1 MELFKLF
8 GTIAINN
15 DEANQA
21 IDDTVGKAKTS
32 GSDLDRILKKVSSA
46 VAKAFSIKA
55 ITDFGIQSVNTL
67 QGFEDSMLKVQAL
80 SGATADQYQQLSDAA
95 LHYGST
101 TAWTSQNVADA
112 MGYMALAGFDT
123 NEILSATPGVLSLA
137 SASGEDLATVS
148 DILTDAMT
156 GFGDSASDATRY
168 ADVLATTQAK
178 SNTTVGMLGEAFTYV
193 SSLAGTYSYS
203 LEDVSTALGVMANA
217 GVKGSMAGTSLSSVI
232 TRLGTNT
239 SGARDA
245 IEELGVQFYNTD
257 GTARPL
263 GDVLVD
269 LCDATA
275 NMTTEQKASL
285 ASTVAG
291 AEAQKGLLAILNQ
304 GSSAYTDLNQKLKES
319 SGNAD
324 EMANTLES
332 GLGGAMRSLS
342 SAWEG
347 FKIKLA
353 QKFEVPLSDLIHKLA
368 DFITGSAIP
377 ALDNFVSAITP
388 VVEALINFGKWMQE
402 GSAGAELLKGVIVAV
417 TAAFTAWQTIA
428 AAQALWTKLTSG
440 IQNAKTAFTAL
451 NAAMAANPIGVV
463 IAVITALV
471 AAFVYLWNT
480 SEGFRNFWIGA
491 WEAIKSAFNT
501 AVEAVSTGIQNFITW
516 FQDFIASIEQFIA
529 DLKQGIQ
536 DKLDEIHQAWD
547 DAWNTIQTTVEGI
560 FSAISET
567 VSNFVDGVQ
576 AFFQGLYEGV
586 QAAWD
591 TICNVVQVA
600 ILFVQELLNAAVEI
614 LMIPWNFIWENFG
627 EALTSA
633 WEGFK
638 QGISDALDAIS
649 STIQDVWNAIVEFLT
664 PLLEAIADVFTRTW
678 ENIREM
684 VTTVVNTV
692 SDVIQT
698 VWNAIVEFL
707 TPILQGI
714 YDTFVTTWNAV
725 QNTVQTVVTAIQT
738 FLQTAWN
745 TITSLIQ
752 TAMNTIHNVIQTV
765 WNTIKTVIQTVMT
778 AIQNVLTSIW
788 NTIKS
793 IVQSVLNTIQSI
805 VSSVWN
811 TVKSVTTSVWNGIS
825 STISS
830 VINTVKNVISSGLNA
845 AHSTVSNV
853 FNSIRNTI
861 SNIMNGAA
869 NVVSGAINKIKGFF
883 NFSWSL
889 PHLKMPHPYISGS
902 FSLNPPS
909 VPSFGIDWYAKGG
922 ILTEP
927 TLFSL
932 NPKTGRASVGGE
944 AGDEAVAPIE
954 TLLTYIRTAVGEQ
967 NGDLAARIDRLI
979 ELLQQ
984 YFTAMLENAQRGIV
998 LDSGTLVGELAPAMD
1013 EALGEIYYR
1022 KGRE

>member
-8 GTIAINN
+8 GTIAIHN

-21 IDDTVGKAKTS
+21 IDDTVGKAKDSESSLSSTF
-32 GSDLDRILKKVSSA
+32 KKVGTA
-46 VAKAFSIKA
+46 VAAAFSAQKI
-55 ITDFGIQSVNTL
+55 IDFGVQSVNTL
-67 QGFEDSMLKVQAL
+67 QGFEDSMLKVQSL

-245 IEELGVQFYNTD
+245 IEALGVQFYNTD

-263 GDVLVD
+263 GDVIVD

-324 EMANTLES
+324 EMAGTLES
-332 GLGGAMRSLS
+332 GLGGAIRSLS

-353 QKFEVPLSDLIHKLA
+353 QKFEVPLSDLIHKFA
-368 DFITGSAIP
+368 NFITNSAIP

-388 VVEALINFGKWMQE
+388 VVTALGNFGKWMRE
-402 GSAGAELLKGVIVAV
+402 GSAGAELLKFAIITV
-417 TAAFTAWQTIA
+417 TTAFTAWQTAA
-428 AAQALWTKLTSG
+428 AAQSVWTKLTKG
-440 IQNAKTAFTAL
+440 ISAAKTAFTAL
-451 NAAMAANPIGVV
+451 TTTLMANPFALIAVAIVGVV
-463 IAVITALV
+463 AG
-471 AAFVYLWNT
+471 FVYLWNT
-480 SEGFRNFWIGA
+480 SEGFRNFWIGL
-491 WEAIKSAFNT
+491 WETIKTFASN
-501 AVEAVSTGIQNFITW
+501 AVEAVTTGIQNFIT
-516 FQDFIASIEQFIA
+516 SIEEFIGN
-529 DLKQGIQ
+529 LKQGIQ
-536 DKLDEIHQAWD
+536 DKLDEIHQGWD
-547 DAWNTIQTTVEGI
+547 DAWNAIQTTAQTVFDGI
-560 FSAISET
+560 SQT
-567 VSNFVDGVQ
+567 VSNFVAGVQ
-576 AFFQGLYEGV
+576 GFFQSLYEGA

-591 TICNVVQVA
+591 TICNVVQVG

-614 LMIPWNFIWENFG
+614 LMIPWNFIWTNFG
-627 EALTSA
+627 KAITSA

-638 QGISDALDAIS
+638 QIISNALDTIS
-649 STIQDVWNAIVEFLT
+649 STIQNIWNAIV
-664 PLLEAIADVFTRTW
+664 A
-678 ENIREM
+678 
-684 VTTVVNTV
+684 
-692 SDVIQT
+692 
-698 VWNAIVEFL
+698 FL

-714 YDTFVTTWNAV
+714 ADTFTSIWNSILTAVQTATNTISNVLQTAWNAIV
-725 QNTVQTVVTAIQT
+725 GFLTPILQGIRDTFTNSWNAIQNTVKTIVTAIQT
-738 FLQTAWN
+738 FLQTTWN
-745 TITSLIQ
+745 TITSLIR

-765 WNTIKTVIQTVMT
+765 WNTIKSV
-778 AIQNVLTSIW
+778 
-788 NTIKS
+788 
-793 IVQSVLNTIQSI
+793 VQSVLNTIQSI

-811 TVKSVTTSVWNGIS
+811 TVKGVTTSIWNGIS
-825 STISS
+825 SAVSNA
-830 VINTVKNVISSGLNA
+830 INTVKNVISSGLNA
-845 AHSTVSNV
+845 AHNTVSNI

-869 NVVSGAINKIKGFF
+869 NVVSGAINRIKGFF

-889 PHLKMPHPYISGS
+889 PHLAMPHPYISGS

-909 VPSFGIDWYAKGG
+909 VPSFGINWYAKGG

-944 AGDEAVAPIE
+944 AGDEAVAPID

-967 NGDLAARIDRLI
+967 NGDLAGKLDALI

-984 YFTAMLENAQRGIV
+984 YFSTMLDNMQRGIV
-998 LDSGTLVGELAPAMD
+998 LDSGVLVGELAPAMD

>member
-8 GTIAINN
+8 GTIAIHN

-21 IDDTVGKAKTS
+21 IDDTVGKAKDSESSLSSTF
-32 GSDLDRILKKVSSA
+32 KKVGTA
-46 VAKAFSIKA
+46 VAAAFSAQKI
-55 ITDFGIQSVNTL
+55 IDFGVQSVNTL
-67 QGFEDSMLKVQAL
+67 QGFEDSMLKVQSL

-245 IEELGVQFYNTD
+245 IEALGVQFYNTD

-263 GDVLVD
+263 GDVIVD

-324 EMANTLES
+324 EMAGTLES
-332 GLGGAMRSLS
+332 GLGGAIRSLS

-353 QKFEVPLSDLIHKLA
+353 QKFEVPLSDLIHKFA
-368 DFITGSAIP
+368 NFITDSAIP

-388 VVEALINFGKWMQE
+388 VVTALGNFGKWMRE

-417 TAAFTAWQTIA
+417 TTAFTAWQTVA
-428 AAQALWTKLTSG
+428 AAQSMWSKLKKGIEGARIAFTALGKAMSANWMGLVAVAIIG
-440 IQNAKTAFTAL
+440 IVTAIIYLWNNCEWFRDGVTAIWEAIKTAFTTAFE
-451 NAAMAANPIGVV
+451 V
-463 IAVITALV
+463 I
-471 AAFVYLWNT
+471 
-480 SEGFRNFWIGA
+480 
-491 WEAIKSAFNT
+491 
-501 AVEAVSTGIQNFITW
+501 STGIQNFIASVEA
-516 FQDFIASIEQFIA
+516 FIGN
-529 DLKQGIQ
+529 LKQGIQ
-536 DKLDEIHQAWD
+536 DKLDEIHQGWD
-547 DAWNTIQTTVEGI
+547 DAWNAIQTTAQTVFDGI
-560 FSAISET
+560 SQT
-567 VSNFVDGVQ
+567 VSNFVAGVQ
-576 AFFQGLYEGV
+576 GFFQSLYEGA

-591 TICNVVQVA
+591 TICNVVQVG
-600 ILFVQELLNAAVEI
+600 ILFVQELLNAAAEI
-614 LMIPWNFIWENFG
+614 LMIPWNFIWTNFG
-627 EALTSA
+627 EAITSA

-638 QGISDALDAIS
+638 QIISNALDTIS
-649 STIQDVWNAIVEFLT
+649 SAIQNIWNAIV
-664 PLLEAIADVFTRTW
+664 A
-678 ENIREM
+678 
-684 VTTVVNTV
+684 
-692 SDVIQT
+692 
-698 VWNAIVEFL
+698 FL

-714 YDTFVTTWNAV
+714 ADTFTSIWNSILTAVQTATNTISNVLQTVWNAIV
-725 QNTVQTVVTAIQT
+725 GFLTPILQGIRDTFTNSWNAIQNTVKTIVTAIQT
-738 FLQTAWN
+738 FLQTTWN
-745 TITSLIQ
+745 TITSLIR

-765 WNTIKTVIQTVMT
+765 WNTIKSV
-778 AIQNVLTSIW
+778 
-788 NTIKS
+788 
-793 IVQSVLNTIQSI
+793 VQSVLNTIQSI

-825 STISS
+825 SAVSNA
-830 VINTVKNVISSGLNA
+830 INTVKNVISGGLNA
-845 AHSTVSNV
+845 AHNTVSNI

-869 NVVSGAINKIKGFF
+869 NVVSGAINRIKGFF

-889 PHLKMPHPYISGS
+889 PHLAMPHPYISGS

-909 VPSFGIDWYAKGG
+909 VPSFGINWYAKGG

-944 AGDEAVAPIE
+944 AGDEAVAPID

-967 NGDLAARIDRLI
+967 NGDLAGKLDALI

-984 YFTAMLENAQRGIV
+984 YFSSMLDNMQRGIV
-998 LDSGTLVGELAPAMD
+998 LDSGVLVGELAPAMD

>member
-8 GTIAINN
+8 GTIAIHN

-21 IDDTVGKAKTS
+21 IDDTVGKAKDSESSLSSTF
-32 GSDLDRILKKVSSA
+32 KKVGTA
-46 VAKAFSIKA
+46 VAAAFSAQKI
-55 ITDFGIQSVNTL
+55 IDFGVQSVNTL
-67 QGFEDSMLKVQAL
+67 KGFEDSMLKVQSL

-245 IEELGVQFYNTD
+245 IEALGVQFYNTD

-263 GDVLVD
+263 GDVIVD

-324 EMANTLES
+324 EMAGTLES
-332 GLGGAMRSLS
+332 GLGGAIRSLS

-353 QKFEVPLSDLIHKLA
+353 QKFEVPLSDLIHKFA
-368 DFITGSAIP
+368 NFITDSAIP

-388 VVEALINFGKWMQE
+388 VVTALGNFGKWMRE
-402 GSAGAELLKGVIVAV
+402 GSAGAELLKFAIITV
-417 TAAFTAWQTIA
+417 TTAFTAWQTAA
-428 AAQALWTKLTSG
+428 AAQSVWSKLVKG
-440 IQNAKTAFTAL
+440 IGAAKTAFAAL
-451 NAAMAANPIGVV
+451 GTAMAANPFGAAIVIIMGVV
-463 IAVITALV
+463 TAL
-471 AAFVYLWNT
+471 VYLWNT
-480 SEGFRNFWIGA
+480 SDGFRNGIIA
-491 WEAIKSAFNT
+491 IWEAIKTAFTT
-501 AVEAVSTGIQNFITW
+501 AFEVISTGIQNFIASVEE
-516 FQDFIASIEQFIA
+516 FIGN
-529 DLKQGIQ
+529 LKQGIQ
-536 DKLDEIHQAWD
+536 DKLNEIHQGWD
-547 DAWNTIQTTVEGI
+547 DAWNAIQTTAQTVFDGI
-560 FSAISET
+560 SQT
-567 VSNFVDGVQ
+567 VSNFVAGVQ
-576 AFFQGLYEGV
+576 GFFQSLYEGA

-591 TICNVVQVA
+591 TICNVVQVG

-614 LMIPWNFIWENFG
+614 LMIPWNFIWTNFG
-627 EALTSA
+627 EAITSA

-638 QGISDALDAIS
+638 QIISNALDAIS
-649 STIQDVWNAIVEFLT
+649 STIQNIWNAIVAFLA
-664 PLLEAIADVFTRTW
+664 PILQGIADTFTSIWNSILTA
-678 ENIREM
+678 
-684 VTTVVNTV
+684 VQTATNTISNV
-692 SDVIQT
+692 LQT
-698 VWNAIVEFL
+698 VWNAIVGFL

-714 YDTFVTTWNAV
+714 RDTFTNSWNAI
-725 QNTVQTVVTAIQT
+725 QNTVKTIVTAIQT
-738 FLQTAWN
+738 FLQTTWN
-745 TITSLIQ
+745 TITSLIR

-765 WNTIKTVIQTVMT
+765 WNTIKSV
-778 AIQNVLTSIW
+778 
-788 NTIKS
+788 
-793 IVQSVLNTIQSI
+793 VQSVLNTIQSI

-811 TVKSVTTSVWNGIS
+811 TVKGVTTSVWNGIS
-825 STISS
+825 SAVSNA
-830 VINTVKNVISSGLNA
+830 INTVKNVISGGLNA
-845 AHSTVSNV
+845 AHNTVSNI

-869 NVVSGAINKIKGFF
+869 NVVSGAISRIKGFF

-889 PHLKMPHPYISGS
+889 PHLAMPHPYISGS

-909 VPSFGIDWYAKGG
+909 VPSFGINWYAKGG

-944 AGDEAVAPIE
+944 AGDEAVAPID

-967 NGDLAARIDRLI
+967 NSDLAGKLDALI

-984 YFTAMLENAQRGIV
+984 YFSAILDNMQRGIV
-998 LDSGTLVGELAPAMD
+998 LDSGALVGELAPAMD

>member
-8 GTIAINN
+8 GTIAIHN
-15 DEANQA
+15 DKANQA
-21 IDDTVGKAKTS
+21 INDTVRKAKDSESSLSSTF
-32 GSDLDRILKKVSSA
+32 KKVGTA
-46 VAKAFSIKA
+46 VAAAFSAQKI
-55 ITDFGIQSVNTL
+55 IDFGVQSVNTL
-67 QGFEDSMLKVQAL
+67 QGFEDSMLKVQSL

-245 IEELGVQFYNTD
+245 IEALGVQFYNTD

-263 GDVLVD
+263 GDVIVD

-324 EMANTLES
+324 EMAGTLES
-332 GLGGAMRSLS
+332 GLGGAIRSLS

-353 QKFEVPLSDLIHKLA
+353 QKFEVPLSDLIHKFA
-368 DFITGSAIP
+368 NFITDSAIP

-388 VVEALINFGKWMQE
+388 VVTALGNFGKWMQE
-402 GSAGAELLKGVIVAV
+402 GSAGAELLKGIIVAV
-417 TAAFTAWQTIA
+417 TAAFTAWQTVA
-428 AAQALWTKLTSG
+428 AAQSIWTKLVNG
-440 IQNAKTAFTAL
+440 LKGAKTAFAAL
-451 NAAMAANPIGVV
+451 NAAMAANHIGVI
-463 IAVITALV
+463 IAGITALV

-480 SEGFRNFWIGA
+480 SEGFRNFWIGL
-491 WEAIKSAFNT
+491 WETIKTFASN
-501 AVEAVSTGIQNFITW
+501 AVEAVTTGIQNFIASVEE
-516 FQDFIASIEQFIA
+516 FIGN
-529 DLKQGIQ
+529 LKQGIQ
-536 DKLDEIHQAWD
+536 DKFNEIHQGWD
-547 DAWNTIQTTVEGI
+547 DAWNAIQTTVK
-560 FSAISET
+560 
-567 VSNFVDGVQ
+567 
-576 AFFQGLYEGV
+576 
-586 QAAWD
+586 
-591 TICNVVQVA
+591 TI
-600 ILFVQELLNAAVEI
+600 
-614 LMIPWNFIWENFG
+614 
-627 EALTSA
+627 
-633 WEGFK
+633 
-638 QGISDALDAIS
+638 
-649 STIQDVWNAIVEFLT
+649 
-664 PLLEAIADVFTRTW
+664 
-678 ENIREM
+678 
-684 VTTVVNTV
+684 
-692 SDVIQT
+692 
-698 VWNAIVEFL
+698 
-707 TPILQGI
+707 
-714 YDTFVTTWNAV
+714 
-725 QNTVQTVVTAIQT
+725 VTAIQT
-738 FLQTAWN
+738 FLQTTWN
-745 TITSLIQ
+745 TITSLIR

-765 WNTIKTVIQTVMT
+765 WNTIKSV
-778 AIQNVLTSIW
+778 
-788 NTIKS
+788 
-793 IVQSVLNTIQSI
+793 VQSVLNTIQSI

-811 TVKSVTTSVWNGIS
+811 TVKGVTTSVWNGIS
-825 STISS
+825 SAVSNA
-830 VINTVKNVISSGLNA
+830 INTVKNVISSGLNA
-845 AHSTVSNV
+845 AHNTVSNI

-869 NVVSGAINKIKGFF
+869 NVVSGAINRIKGFF

-889 PHLKMPHPYISGS
+889 PHLAMPHPYISGS

-909 VPSFGIDWYAKGG
+909 VPSFGINWYAKGG

-944 AGDEAVAPIE
+944 AGDEAVAPID

-967 NGDLAARIDRLI
+967 NSDLAGKLDALI

-984 YFTAMLENAQRGIV
+984 YFSSMLDNMQRGIV
-998 LDSGTLVGELAPAMD
+998 LDSGALVGELAPAMD

>member
-8 GTIAINN
+8 GTIAIHN

-21 IDDTVGKAKTS
+21 IDDTVGKAKDSESSLSSTF
-32 GSDLDRILKKVSSA
+32 KKVGTA
-46 VAKAFSIKA
+46 VAAAFSAQKI
-55 ITDFGIQSVNTL
+55 IDFGVQSVNTL
-67 QGFEDSMLKVQAL
+67 KGFEDSMLKVQSL

-245 IEELGVQFYNTD
+245 IEALGVQFYNTD

-263 GDVLVD
+263 GDVIVD

-324 EMANTLES
+324 EMAGTLES
-332 GLGGAMRSLS
+332 GLGGAIRSLS

-353 QKFEVPLSDLIHKLA
+353 QKFEVPLSDLIHKFA
-368 DFITGSAIP
+368 NFITDSAIP

-388 VVEALINFGKWMQE
+388 VVTALGNFGKWMQE

-417 TAAFTAWQTIA
+417 TAAFTAWHTVA
-428 AAQALWTKLTSG
+428 AAQSIWTKLVNG
-440 IQNAKTAFTAL
+440 LKGAKAAFMAL
-451 NAAMAANPIGVV
+451 NGAMAANPIGVV

-480 SEGFRNFWIGA
+480 SEGFRNFWIGL
-491 WEAIKSAFNT
+491 WETIKTFASN
-501 AVEAVSTGIQNFITW
+501 AVEAVTTGIQNFIASVEE
-516 FQDFIASIEQFIA
+516 FIGN
-529 DLKQGIQ
+529 LKQGIQ
-536 DKLDEIHQAWD
+536 DKLDEIHQGWD
-547 DAWNTIQTTVEGI
+547 DAWNAIQTTAQTVFDGI
-560 FSAISET
+560 SQT
-567 VSNFVDGVQ
+567 VNNFVAGVQ
-576 AFFQGLYEGV
+576 GFFQSLYEGA

-591 TICNVVQVA
+591 TICNVVQVG

-614 LMIPWNFIWENFG
+614 LMIPWNFIWTNFG
-627 EALTSA
+627 EAITSA

-638 QGISDALDAIS
+638 QIISNALDTIS
-649 STIQDVWNAIVEFLT
+649 STIQNIWNAIV
-664 PLLEAIADVFTRTW
+664 A
-678 ENIREM
+678 
-684 VTTVVNTV
+684 
-692 SDVIQT
+692 
-698 VWNAIVEFL
+698 FL

-714 YDTFVTTWNAV
+714 ADTFTSIWNSILTAVQTATNTISNVLQTVWNAIV
-725 QNTVQTVVTAIQT
+725 GFLTPILQGIRDTFTNSWNAIQNTVKTIVTAIQT
-738 FLQTAWN
+738 FLQTTWN
-745 TITSLIQ
+745 TITSLIR

-765 WNTIKTVIQTVMT
+765 WNTIKSV
-778 AIQNVLTSIW
+778 
-788 NTIKS
+788 
-793 IVQSVLNTIQSI
+793 VQSVLNTIQSI

-811 TVKSVTTSVWNGIS
+811 TVKGVTTSVWNGIS
-825 STISS
+825 SAVSNA
-830 VINTVKNVISSGLNA
+830 INTVKNVISGGLNA
-845 AHSTVSNV
+845 AHSTVSNI

-869 NVVSGAINKIKGFF
+869 NVVSGAINRIKGFF

-889 PHLKMPHPYISGS
+889 PHLAMPHPYISGS

-909 VPSFGIDWYAKGG
+909 VPSFGINWYAKGG

-944 AGDEAVAPIE
+944 AGDEAVAPID

-967 NGDLAARIDRLI
+967 NSDLAGKLDALI

-984 YFTAMLENAQRGIV
+984 YFSTMLDNMQRGIV
-998 LDSGTLVGELAPAMD
+998 LDSGVLVGELAPAMD

>member
-1 MELFKLF
+1 
-8 GTIAINN
+8 
-15 DEANQA
+15 
-21 IDDTVGKAKTS
+21 
-32 GSDLDRILKKVSSA
+32 
-46 VAKAFSIKA
+46 
-55 ITDFGIQSVNTL
+55 
-67 QGFEDSMLKVQAL
+67 
-80 SGATADQYQQLSDAA
+80 
-95 LHYGST
+95 
-101 TAWTSQNVADA
+101 
-112 MGYMALAGFDT
+112 
-123 NEILSATPGVLSLA
+123 
-137 SASGEDLATVS
+137 
-148 DILTDAMT
+148 
-156 GFGDSASDATRY
+156 
-168 ADVLATTQAK
+168 
-178 SNTTVGMLGEAFTYV
+178 
-193 SSLAGTYSYS
+193 
-203 LEDVSTALGVMANA
+203 MANA
-217 GVKGSMAGTSLSSVI
+217 GIKGSMAGTSLSSVI

-245 IEELGVQFYNTD
+245 IEALGVQFYNTD

-263 GDVLVD
+263 GDVIVD

-324 EMANTLES
+324 EMAGTLES
-332 GLGGAMRSLS
+332 GLGGAIRSLS

-388 VVEALINFGKWMQE
+388 VVTALGNFGKWMQE

-417 TAAFTAWQTIA
+417 TAAFTAWHTVA
-428 AAQALWTKLTSG
+428 AAQSVWSKLTKG
-440 IQNAKTAFTAL
+440 ISAAKTAFAAL
-451 NAAMAANPIGVV
+451 GTAMAANPFGAAIVIIMGVV
-463 IAVITALV
+463 TAL
-471 AAFVYLWNT
+471 VYLWNT
-480 SEGFRNFWIGA
+480 SDGFRNGVIA
-491 WEAIKSAFNT
+491 IWEAIKTAFTT
-501 AVEAVSTGIQNFITW
+501 AFEVISTGIQNFITNVE
-516 FQDFIASIEQFIA
+516 DFIAN
-529 DLKQGIQ
+529 LKQGIQ
-536 DKLDEIHQAWD
+536 DKLDEIHQGWD
-547 DAWNTIQTTVEGI
+547 DAWNAIQTTAQTVFDGI
-560 FSAISET
+560 SQT
-567 VSNFVDGVQ
+567 VSNFVAGVQ
-576 AFFQGLYEGV
+576 GFFQSLYEGA

-614 LMIPWNFIWENFG
+614 LMIPWNFIWTNFG
-627 EALTSA
+627 EAITSA

-638 QGISDALDAIS
+638 QIISNALDTIS
-649 STIQDVWNAIVEFLT
+649 GTIQNIWNAIV
-664 PLLEAIADVFTRTW
+664 A
-678 ENIREM
+678 
-684 VTTVVNTV
+684 
-692 SDVIQT
+692 
-698 VWNAIVEFL
+698 FL

-714 YDTFVTTWNAV
+714 ADTFTSIWNSILTAVQTATNTISNVLQTVWNAIV
-725 QNTVQTVVTAIQT
+725 GFLTPILQGIRDTFTNSWNAIQNTVKTVVTAIQT
-738 FLQTAWN
+738 FLQTTWN
-745 TITSLIQ
+745 TITSLIR

-765 WNTIKTVIQTVMT
+765 WNTIKSV
-778 AIQNVLTSIW
+778 
-788 NTIKS
+788 
-793 IVQSVLNTIQSI
+793 VQSVLNTIQSI

-825 STISS
+825 SAVSNA
-830 VINTVKNVISSGLNA
+830 INTVKNVISGGLNA
-845 AHSTVSNV
+845 AHSTVSNI

-869 NVVSGAINKIKGFF
+869 SVVSGAINRIKGFF

-889 PHLKMPHPYISGS
+889 PHLAMPHPYISGS

-909 VPSFGIDWYAKGG
+909 VPSFGINWYAKGG

-944 AGDEAVAPIE
+944 AGDEAVAPID

-967 NGDLAARIDRLI
+967 NSDLAGKLDALI

-984 YFTAMLENAQRGIV
+984 YFSSMLDNMQRGIV
-998 LDSGTLVGELAPAMD
+998 LDSGALVGELAPAMD

>member
-8 GTIAINN
+8 GTIAIHN
-15 DEANQA
+15 DKANQA
-21 IDDTVGKAKTS
+21 IDDTVGKAKDSESSLSSTF
-32 GSDLDRILKKVSSA
+32 KKVGTA
-46 VAKAFSIKA
+46 VAAAFSAQKI
-55 ITDFGIQSVNTL
+55 IDFGVQSVNTL
-67 QGFEDSMLKVQAL
+67 QGFEDSMLKVQSL

-245 IEELGVQFYNTD
+245 IEALGVQFYNTD

-263 GDVLVD
+263 GDVIVD

-324 EMANTLES
+324 EMAGTLES
-332 GLGGAMRSLS
+332 GLGGAIRSLS

-353 QKFEVPLSDLIHKLA
+353 QKFEVPLSDLIHKFA
-368 DFITGSAIP
+368 NFITDSAIP

-388 VVEALINFGKWMQE
+388 VVTALGNFGKWMRE
-402 GSAGAELLKGVIVAV
+402 GSAGAELLKGIIVAV
-417 TAAFTAWQTIA
+417 TAAFTAWKTVA
-428 AAQALWTKLTSG
+428 AAQSIWTKLVNG
-440 IQNAKTAFTAL
+440 LKGAKAAFTAL
-451 NAAMAANPIGVV
+451 NTAMATNHIGVV

-480 SEGFRNFWIGA
+480 SKGFRNFWIGL
-491 WEAIKSAFNT
+491 WETIKTFASN
-501 AVEAVSTGIQNFITW
+501 AVEVVTTGIQNFIASVEG
-516 FQDFIASIEQFIA
+516 FIGN
-529 DLKQGIQ
+529 LKQRIQ
-536 DKLDEIHQAWD
+536 DKLDEIHQGWD
-547 DAWNTIQTTVEGI
+547 DAWNAIQTTAQTVFDGI
-560 FSAISET
+560 SQT
-567 VSNFVDGVQ
+567 VSNFVAGVQ
-576 AFFQGLYEGV
+576 GFFQSLYEGA

-591 TICNVVQVA
+591 TICNVVQVG

-614 LMIPWNFIWENFG
+614 LMIPWNFIWTNFG
-627 EALTSA
+627 EAITSA

-638 QGISDALDAIS
+638 QIISNALDTIS
-649 STIQDVWNAIVEFLT
+649 STIQNIWNAIV
-664 PLLEAIADVFTRTW
+664 A
-678 ENIREM
+678 
-684 VTTVVNTV
+684 
-692 SDVIQT
+692 
-698 VWNAIVEFL
+698 FL

-714 YDTFVTTWNAV
+714 ADTFTSIWNSILTAVQTATNTISNVLQTVWNAIV
-725 QNTVQTVVTAIQT
+725 GFLTPILQGIRDTFTNSWNAIQNTVKTIVTAIQT
-738 FLQTAWN
+738 FLQTTWN
-745 TITSLIQ
+745 TITSLIR
-752 TAMNTIHNVIQTV
+752 TAMNTIHNVIQAV
-765 WNTIKTVIQTVMT
+765 WNTIKSV
-778 AIQNVLTSIW
+778 
-788 NTIKS
+788 
-793 IVQSVLNTIQSI
+793 VQSVLNTIQSI

-811 TVKSVTTSVWNGIS
+811 TVKGVTTSVWNGIS
-825 STISS
+825 SAVSNA
-830 VINTVKNVISSGLNA
+830 INTVKNVISSGLNA
-845 AHSTVSNV
+845 AHSTVSNI

-869 NVVSGAINKIKGFF
+869 NVVSGAINRIKGFF

-889 PHLKMPHPYISGS
+889 PHLAMPHPYISGS

-909 VPSFGIDWYAKGG
+909 VPSFGINWYAKGG

-944 AGDEAVAPIE
+944 AGDEAVAPID

-967 NGDLAARIDRLI
+967 NGDLAGKLDALI

-984 YFTAMLENAQRGIV
+984 YFSAMLDNMQRGIV
-998 LDSGTLVGELAPAMD
+998 LDSGALVGELAPAMD

>member
-8 GTIAINN
+8 GTIAIHN

-32 GSDLDRILKKVSSA
+32 ESSLSSTFKKVGTA
-46 VAKAFSIKA
+46 VAAAFSAQKI
-55 ITDFGIQSVNTL
+55 IDFGVQSVNTL
-67 QGFEDSMLKVQAL
+67 QGFEDSMLKVQSL

-245 IEELGVQFYNTD
+245 IEALGVQFYNTD

-263 GDVLVD
+263 GDVIVD

-324 EMANTLES
+324 EMAGTLES
-332 GLGGAMRSLS
+332 GLGGAIRSLS

-353 QKFEVPLSDLIHKLA
+353 QKFEVPLSDLIHKFA
-368 DFITGSAIP
+368 NFITDSAIP

-388 VVEALINFGKWMQE
+388 VVTALGNFGKWMRE
-402 GSAGAELLKGVIVAV
+402 GSAGAELLKAVIIAV
-417 TAAFTAWQTIA
+417 TTAFVAWQTVA
-428 AAQALWTKLTSG
+428 AAQSVWSKLVKG
-440 IQNAKTAFTAL
+440 IGAAKTAFAAL
-451 NAAMAANPIGVV
+451 GKAMSANWMG
-463 IAVITALV
+463 LV
-471 AAFVYLWNT
+471 AVAIIGIVTAIIYLWNNC
-480 SEGFRNFWIGA
+480 EWFRDGVTAI
-491 WEAIKSAFNT
+491 WEAIKTAFTT
-501 AVEAVSTGIQNFITW
+501 AFEVISTGIQNFIASVE
-516 FQDFIASIEQFIA
+516 DFIAN
-529 DLKQGIQ
+529 LKQGIQ
-536 DKLDEIHQAWD
+536 DKLDEIHQGWD
-547 DAWNTIQTTVEGI
+547 DAWNAIQTTAQTVFDGI
-560 FSAISET
+560 SQT
-567 VSNFVDGVQ
+567 VSNFVAGVQ
-576 AFFQGLYEGV
+576 GFFQSLYEGA

-591 TICNVVQVA
+591 TICNVVQVG

-614 LMIPWNFIWENFG
+614 LMIPWNFIWTNFG
-627 EALTSA
+627 EAITSA

-638 QGISDALDAIS
+638 QIISNALDAIS
-649 STIQDVWNAIVEFLT
+649 STIQNIWNAIV
-664 PLLEAIADVFTRTW
+664 A
-678 ENIREM
+678 
-684 VTTVVNTV
+684 
-692 SDVIQT
+692 
-698 VWNAIVEFL
+698 FL

-714 YDTFVTTWNAV
+714 ADTFTSIWNSILTAVQTATNTISNVLQTVWNAIV
-725 QNTVQTVVTAIQT
+725 GFLTPILQGIRDTFTNSWNAIQNTVKTIVTAIQT
-738 FLQTAWN
+738 FLQTTWN
-745 TITSLIQ
+745 TITSLIR

-765 WNTIKTVIQTVMT
+765 WNTIKSV
-778 AIQNVLTSIW
+778 
-788 NTIKS
+788 
-793 IVQSVLNTIQSI
+793 VQSVLNTIQSI

-811 TVKSVTTSVWNGIS
+811 TVKGVTTSVWNGIS
-825 STISS
+825 SAVSNA
-830 VINTVKNVISSGLNA
+830 INTVKNVISSGLNA
-845 AHSTVSNV
+845 AHNTVSNI

-869 NVVSGAINKIKGFF
+869 NVVSGAISRIKGFF

-889 PHLKMPHPYISGS
+889 PHLAMPHPYISGS

-909 VPSFGIDWYAKGG
+909 VPSFGINWYAKGG

-944 AGDEAVAPIE
+944 AGDEAVAPID

-967 NGDLAARIDRLI
+967 NGDLAGKLDALI

-984 YFTAMLENAQRGIV
+984 YFSAMLDNMQRGIV
-998 LDSGTLVGELAPAMD
+998 LDSGALVGELAPAMD

>member
-55 ITDFGIQSVNTL
+55 IADFGVQSVNTL
-67 QGFEDSMLKVQAL
+67 QGFEDSMLNVKAL

-95 LHYGST
+95 LHYGSV

-245 IEELGVQFYNTD
+245 VEALGVQFYNTD

-263 GDVLVD
+263 SDVIVD

-353 QKFEVPLSDLIHKLA
+353 QKFEVPLSDLIHKFA
-368 DFITGSAIP
+368 NFITSSAIP

-388 VVEALINFGKWMQE
+388 VVTALANFGKWMRE
-402 GSAGAELLKGVIVAV
+402 GSAGAELLKFVIITV
-417 TAAFTAWQTIA
+417 TTAFTAWQTVA
-428 AAQALWTKLTSG
+428 AAQSVWSKLVKG
-440 IQNAKTAFTAL
+440 IGAAKTAFTAL
-451 NAAMAANPIGVV
+451 GTAMLANPFGAAIVIIMGVV
-463 IAVITALV
+463 TAL
-471 AAFVYLWNT
+471 VYLWNT
-480 SEGFRNFWIGA
+480 SDGFRNGVIA
-491 WEAIKSAFNT
+491 IWEAVKTAFTT
-501 AVEAVSTGIQNFITW
+501 AFEVISTGIQNFIANVEE
-516 FQDFIASIEQFIA
+516 FIGN
-529 DLKQGIQ
+529 LKQGIQ
-536 DKLDEIHQAWD
+536 DKLDEIHQGWD
-547 DAWNTIQTTVEGI
+547 DAWNAIQTTAQTVFDGI
-560 FSAISET
+560 SQT

-576 AFFQGLYEGV
+576 GFFQSLYEGA

-614 LMIPWNFIWENFG
+614 LMIPWNFIWTNFG
-627 EALTSA
+627 EAITSA

-638 QGISDALDAIS
+638 QIISNALDTIS
-649 STIQDVWNAIVEFLT
+649 STIQNIWNAIV
-664 PLLEAIADVFTRTW
+664 A
-678 ENIREM
+678 
-684 VTTVVNTV
+684 
-692 SDVIQT
+692 
-698 VWNAIVEFL
+698 FL

-714 YDTFVTTWNAV
+714 ADTFTSIWNSILTAVQTATNTISNVLQTVWNAIV
-725 QNTVQTVVTAIQT
+725 GFLTPILQGIRDTFTNSWNAIQNTIKTVVTAIQT
-738 FLQTAWN
+738 FLQTIWN
-745 TITSLIQ
+745 TITSLIR

-765 WNTIKTVIQTVMT
+765 WNTIKSV
-778 AIQNVLTSIW
+778 
-788 NTIKS
+788 
-793 IVQSVLNTIQSI
+793 VQSVLNTIQSI

-811 TVKSVTTSVWNGIS
+811 TVKGVTTSVWNGIS
-825 STISS
+825 SAVSNA
-830 VINTVKNVISSGLNA
+830 INTVKNVISGGLNA
-845 AHSTVSNV
+845 AHSTVNNI

-869 NVVSGAINKIKGFF
+869 NVVSGAINRIKGFF

-889 PHLKMPHPYISGS
+889 PHLAMPHPYISGS

-944 AGDEAVAPIE
+944 AGDEAVAPID

-967 NGDLAARIDRLI
+967 NGDLAGKLDALI

-984 YFTAMLENAQRGIV
+984 YFSAMLDNMQRGIV
-998 LDSGTLVGELAPAMD
+998 LDSGVLVGELAPAMD

>member
-15 DEANQA
+15 DDANQA
-21 IDDTVGKAKTS
+21 IEDTVGKAKTS

-55 ITDFGIQSVNTL
+55 IADFGVQSVNTL

-377 ALDNFVSAITP
+377 ALDNMVSAITP

-428 AAQALWTKLTSG
+428 AAQSLWSKLTKG
-440 IQNAKTAFTAL
+440 IQGAKTAFTAL
-451 NAAMAANPIGVV
+451 NTAMAANPIGVV

-471 AAFVYLWNT
+471 AAFIYLWNT
-480 SEGFRNFWIGA
+480 SEGFRNFWIGL
-491 WEAIKSAFNT
+491 WEAVKSAFNT
-501 AVEAVSTGIQNFITW
+501 AVEVVSTGIQNFITG
-516 FQDFIASIEQFIA
+516 FQNFIADIEQFIGN
-529 DLKQGIQ
+529 LKQGIQ
-536 DKLDEIHQAWD
+536 NGLDAIHQAWD

-560 FSAISET
+560 FNAISET

-586 QAAWD
+586 QAVWD

-614 LMIPWNFIWENFG
+614 LMIPWNFIWTNFG
-627 EALTSA
+627 EAITSA

-638 QGISDALDAIS
+638 QIISNALDTIS
-649 STIQDVWNAIVEFLT
+649 STIQNIWNAIVAFLT
-664 PLLEAIADVFTRTW
+664 PILQGIADTFTSIW
-678 ENIREM
+678 NNILTA
-684 VTTVVNTV
+684 VQTATDTISNVL
-692 SDVIQT
+692 QT

-714 YDTFVTTWNAV
+714 YDTFVITWNNV
-725 QNTVQTVVTAIQT
+725 LNTVQTVVTAIQT
-738 FLQTAWN
+738 FLQAAWN

-778 AIQNVLTSIW
+778 AIQSVLTSIW

-793 IVQSVLNTIQSI
+793 VVQSVLNTIQSI

-825 STISS
+825 SAISS

-869 NVVSGAINKIKGFF
+869 NVVSGAINRIKGFF

-889 PHLKMPHPYISGS
+889 PHLAMPHPYISGS

-909 VPSFGIDWYAKGG
+909 VPSFGINWYAKGG

-967 NGDLAARIDRLI
+967 NSDLAEKIDRLI

-984 YFTAMLENAQRGIV
+984 YFSAMLDNMQRGIV
-998 LDSGTLVGELAPAMD
+998 LDSGALVGELAPAMD

>member
-8 GTIAINN
+8 GTIAIHN

-21 IDDTVGKAKTS
+21 IDDTVGKAKDSESSLSSTF
-32 GSDLDRILKKVSSA
+32 KKVGTA
-46 VAKAFSIKA
+46 VAAAFSAQKI
-55 ITDFGIQSVNTL
+55 IDFGVQSVNTL
-67 QGFEDSMLKVQAL
+67 QGFEDSMLKVQSL

-245 IEELGVQFYNTD
+245 IEALGVQFYNTD

-263 GDVLVD
+263 GDVIVD

-324 EMANTLES
+324 EMAGTLES
-332 GLGGAMRSLS
+332 GLGGAIRSLS

-353 QKFEVPLSDLIHKLA
+353 QKFEVPLSDLIHKFA
-368 DFITGSAIP
+368 NFITDSAIP

-388 VVEALINFGKWMQE
+388 VVTALGNFGKWMRE
-402 GSAGAELLKGVIVAV
+402 GSAGAELLKAVIIAV
-417 TAAFTAWQTIA
+417 TTAFVAWQTVA
-428 AAQALWTKLTSG
+428 AAQSVWSKLVKG
-440 IQNAKTAFTAL
+440 IGAAKTAFAAL
-451 NAAMAANPIGVV
+451 GTAMAANPFGVAIVIIMGVV
-463 IAVITALV
+463 TAL
-471 AAFVYLWNT
+471 VYLWNNC
-480 SEGFRNFWIGA
+480 EWFRDGVTAI
-491 WEAIKSAFNT
+491 WEAIKTAFTT
-501 AVEAVSTGIQNFITW
+501 AFEVISTGIQNFIASVEE
-516 FQDFIASIEQFIA
+516 FIGN
-529 DLKQGIQ
+529 LKQGIQ
-536 DKLDEIHQAWD
+536 DKLDEIHQGWD
-547 DAWNTIQTTVEGI
+547 DAWNAIQTTAQTVFDGI
-560 FSAISET
+560 SQT
-567 VSNFVDGVQ
+567 VSNFVAGVQ
-576 AFFQGLYEGV
+576 GFFQSLYEGA

-591 TICNVVQVA
+591 TICNVVQVG

-614 LMIPWNFIWENFG
+614 LMIPWNFIWTNFG
-627 EALTSA
+627 EAITSA

-638 QGISDALDAIS
+638 QIISNALDAIS
-649 STIQDVWNAIVEFLT
+649 SAIQNIWNAIV
-664 PLLEAIADVFTRTW
+664 A
-678 ENIREM
+678 
-684 VTTVVNTV
+684 
-692 SDVIQT
+692 
-698 VWNAIVEFL
+698 FL

-714 YDTFVTTWNAV
+714 ADTFTSIWSSILTAVQTATNTISNVLQTVWNAIV
-725 QNTVQTVVTAIQT
+725 GFLTPILQGIRDTFTNSWNAIQNTVKTIVTAIQT
-738 FLQTAWN
+738 FLQTTWN
-745 TITSLIQ
+745 TITSLIR

-765 WNTIKTVIQTVMT
+765 WNTIKSV
-778 AIQNVLTSIW
+778 
-788 NTIKS
+788 
-793 IVQSVLNTIQSI
+793 VQSVLNTIQSI

-811 TVKSVTTSVWNGIS
+811 TVKGVTTSIWNGIS
-825 STISS
+825 SAVSNA
-830 VINTVKNVISSGLNA
+830 INTVKNVISSGLNA
-845 AHSTVSNV
+845 AHNTVSNI

-869 NVVSGAINKIKGFF
+869 NVVSGAINRIKGFF

-889 PHLKMPHPYISGS
+889 PHLAMPHPYISGS

-909 VPSFGIDWYAKGG
+909 VPSFGINWYAKGG

-944 AGDEAVAPIE
+944 AGDEAVAPID

-967 NGDLAARIDRLI
+967 NGDLAGKLDALI

-984 YFTAMLENAQRGIV
+984 YFSAMLDNMQRGIV
-998 LDSGTLVGELAPAMD
+998 LDSGALVGELAPAMD

>member
-8 GTIAINN
+8 GTIAIHN
-15 DEANQA
+15 DKANQA
-21 IDDTVGKAKTS
+21 IDDTVGKAKDSESSLSSTF
-32 GSDLDRILKKVSSA
+32 KKVGTA
-46 VAKAFSIKA
+46 VAAAFSAQKI
-55 ITDFGIQSVNTL
+55 IDFGVQSVNTL

-245 IEELGVQFYNTD
+245 IEALGVQFYNTD

-263 GDVLVD
+263 GDVIVD

-324 EMANTLES
+324 EMADTLES
-332 GLGGAMRSLS
+332 GLGGAIRSLS

-388 VVEALINFGKWMQE
+388 VVTALGNFGKWMQE
-402 GSAGAELLKGVIVAV
+402 GSAGAELLKAVIIAV
-417 TAAFTAWQTIA
+417 TTAFVAWQTVAAAQSVWSKLTKGIEGARIAFTALGKAMSANWMGLVAVAIIGIVTAIIY
-428 AAQALWTKLTSG
+428 LWNNCEWFRDGVTA
-440 IQNAKTAFTAL
+440 IWEAIKTAFTTAFE
-451 NAAMAANPIGVV
+451 V
-463 IAVITALV
+463 I
-471 AAFVYLWNT
+471 
-480 SEGFRNFWIGA
+480 
-491 WEAIKSAFNT
+491 
-501 AVEAVSTGIQNFITW
+501 STGIQNFIASV
-516 FQDFIASIEQFIA
+516 QEFIGN
-529 DLKQGIQ
+529 LKQGIQ
-536 DKLDEIHQAWD
+536 DKLDEIHQGWD
-547 DAWNTIQTTVEGI
+547 DAWNAIQTTAQTVFDGI
-560 FSAISET
+560 SQT
-567 VSNFVDGVQ
+567 VSNFVAGVQ
-576 AFFQGLYEGV
+576 GFFQSLYEGA

-591 TICNVVQVA
+591 TICNVVQVG

-614 LMIPWNFIWENFG
+614 LMIPWNFIWTNFG
-627 EALTSA
+627 EAITSA

-638 QGISDALDAIS
+638 QIISNALDTIS
-649 STIQDVWNAIVEFLT
+649 STIQNIWNAIV
-664 PLLEAIADVFTRTW
+664 A
-678 ENIREM
+678 
-684 VTTVVNTV
+684 
-692 SDVIQT
+692 
-698 VWNAIVEFL
+698 FL

-714 YDTFVTTWNAV
+714 ADTFTSIWNSILTAVQTATNTISNVLQTVWNAIV
-725 QNTVQTVVTAIQT
+725 GFLTPILQGIRDTFTNSWNAIQNTVQTIVTAIQT
-738 FLQTAWN
+738 FLQTTWN
-745 TITSLIQ
+745 TITSLIR

-765 WNTIKTVIQTVMT
+765 WNTIKSV
-778 AIQNVLTSIW
+778 
-788 NTIKS
+788 
-793 IVQSVLNTIQSI
+793 VQSVLNTIQSI

-811 TVKSVTTSVWNGIS
+811 TIKGVTTSVLNGIS
-825 STISS
+825 SAVSNA
-830 VINTVKNVISSGLNA
+830 INTVKNVISSGLNA
-845 AHSTVSNV
+845 AHNTVSNI

-869 NVVSGAINKIKGFF
+869 NVVSGAINRIKGFF

-889 PHLKMPHPYISGS
+889 PHLAMPHPYISGS

-909 VPSFGIDWYAKGG
+909 VPSFGINWYAKGG

-944 AGDEAVAPIE
+944 AGDEAVAPID

-967 NGDLAARIDRLI
+967 NSDLAGKLDALI
-979 ELLQQ
+979 ELLRQ
-984 YFTAMLENAQRGIV
+984 YFSTMLDNMQRGIV
-998 LDSGTLVGELAPAMD
+998 LDSGVLVGELAPAMD

>member
-8 GTIAINN
+8 GTIAIHN
-15 DEANQA
+15 DKANQA
-21 IDDTVGKAKTS
+21 IDDTVGKAKDSESSLSSTF
-32 GSDLDRILKKVSSA
+32 KKVGTA
-46 VAKAFSIKA
+46 VAAAFSAQKI
-55 ITDFGIQSVNTL
+55 IDFGVQSVNTL

-245 IEELGVQFYNTD
+245 IEALGVQFYNTD

-263 GDVLVD
+263 GDVIVD

-324 EMANTLES
+324 EMADTLES
-332 GLGGAMRSLS
+332 GLGGAIRSLS

-388 VVEALINFGKWMQE
+388 VVTALGNFGKWMQE
-402 GSAGAELLKGVIVAV
+402 GSAGAELLKAVIIAV
-417 TAAFTAWQTIA
+417 TTAFVAWQTVAAAQSVWSKLTKGIEGARIAFTALGKAMSANWMGLVAVAIIGIVTAIIY
-428 AAQALWTKLTSG
+428 LWNNCEWFRDGVTA
-440 IQNAKTAFTAL
+440 IWEAIKTAFTTAFE
-451 NAAMAANPIGVV
+451 V
-463 IAVITALV
+463 I
-471 AAFVYLWNT
+471 
-480 SEGFRNFWIGA
+480 
-491 WEAIKSAFNT
+491 
-501 AVEAVSTGIQNFITW
+501 STGIQNFIASV
-516 FQDFIASIEQFIA
+516 QEFIGN
-529 DLKQGIQ
+529 LKQGIQ
-536 DKLDEIHQAWD
+536 DKLDEIHQGWD
-547 DAWNTIQTTVEGI
+547 DAWNAIQTTAQTVFDGI
-560 FSAISET
+560 SQT
-567 VSNFVDGVQ
+567 VSNFVAGVQ
-576 AFFQGLYEGV
+576 GFFQSLYEGA

-591 TICNVVQVA
+591 TICNVVQVG

-614 LMIPWNFIWENFG
+614 LMIPWNFIWTNFG
-627 EALTSA
+627 EAITSA

-638 QGISDALDAIS
+638 QIISNALDTIS
-649 STIQDVWNAIVEFLT
+649 STIQNIWNAIV
-664 PLLEAIADVFTRTW
+664 A
-678 ENIREM
+678 
-684 VTTVVNTV
+684 
-692 SDVIQT
+692 
-698 VWNAIVEFL
+698 FL

-714 YDTFVTTWNAV
+714 ADTFTSIWNSILTAV
-725 QNTVQTVVTAIQT
+725 QTAT
-738 FLQTAWN
+738 N
-745 TITSLIQ
+745 TIS
-752 TAMNTIHNVIQTV
+752 NVLQTV
-765 WNTIKTVIQTVMT
+765 WN
-778 AIQNVLTSIW
+778 AIVGFLTPLQIAG
-788 NTIKS
+788 TRFR
-793 IVQSVLNTIQSI
+793 TP
-805 VSSVWN
+805 
-811 TVKSVTTSVWNGIS
+811 
-825 STISS
+825 
-830 VINTVKNVISSGLNA
+830 
-845 AHSTVSNV
+845 
-853 FNSIRNTI
+853 FR
-861 SNIMNGAA
+861 
-869 NVVSGAINKIKGFF
+869 
-883 NFSWSL
+883 
-889 PHLKMPHPYISGS
+889 
-902 FSLNPPS
+902 PS
-909 VPSFGIDWYAKGG
+909 
-922 ILTEP
+922 
-927 TLFSL
+927 
-932 NPKTGRASVGGE
+932 
-944 AGDEAVAPIE
+944 
-954 TLLTYIRTAVGEQ
+954 
-967 NGDLAARIDRLI
+967 
-979 ELLQQ
+979 
-984 YFTAMLENAQRGIV
+984 
-998 LDSGTLVGELAPAMD
+998 
-1013 EALGEIYYR
+1013 
-1022 KGRE
+1022 

>member
-8 GTIAINN
+8 GTIAIHN
-15 DEANQA
+15 DKANQA
-21 IDDTVGKAKTS
+21 IDDTVGKAKDSESSLSSTF
-32 GSDLDRILKKVSSA
+32 KKVGTA
-46 VAKAFSIKA
+46 VAAAFSAQKI
-55 ITDFGIQSVNTL
+55 IDFGVQSVNTL
-67 QGFEDSMLKVQAL
+67 QGFEDSMLKVQSL

-245 IEELGVQFYNTD
+245 IEALGVQFYNTD

-263 GDVLVD
+263 GDVIVD

-324 EMANTLES
+324 EMAGTLES
-332 GLGGAMRSLS
+332 GLGGAIRSLS

-353 QKFEVPLSDLIHKLA
+353 QKFEVPLSDLIHKFA
-368 DFITGSAIP
+368 NFITNSAIP

-388 VVEALINFGKWMQE
+388 VVTALGNFGKWMRE
-402 GSAGAELLKGVIVAV
+402 GSAGAELLKFAIITV
-417 TAAFTAWQTIA
+417 TTAFTAWQTAA
-428 AAQALWTKLTSG
+428 AAQSVWTKLTKG
-440 IQNAKTAFTAL
+440 ISAAKAAFTAL
-451 NAAMAANPIGVV
+451 TTTLMANPFALIAVAIVGVV
-463 IAVITALV
+463 TAL
-471 AAFVYLWNT
+471 VYLWNT
-480 SEGFRNFWIGA
+480 SDGFHNGVIA
-491 WEAIKSAFNT
+491 IWEAIKTAFTT
-501 AVEAVSTGIQNFITW
+501 AFEVISTGIQNFIASVEA
-516 FQDFIASIEQFIA
+516 FIGN
-529 DLKQGIQ
+529 LKQGIQ
-536 DKLDEIHQAWD
+536 DKLDEIHQGWD
-547 DAWNTIQTTVEGI
+547 DAWNAIQTTAQTVFDGI
-560 FSAISET
+560 SQT
-567 VSNFVDGVQ
+567 VSNFVAGVQ
-576 AFFQGLYEGV
+576 GFFQSLYEGA

-591 TICNVVQVA
+591 TICNVVQVG

-614 LMIPWNFIWENFG
+614 LMIPWNFIWTNFG
-627 EALTSA
+627 EAITSA

-638 QGISDALDAIS
+638 QIIRNALDTIS
-649 STIQDVWNAIVEFLT
+649 STIQNIWNAIVAFLA
-664 PLLEAIADVFTRTW
+664 PILQGIADTFTSIWNSILTA
-678 ENIREM
+678 
-684 VTTVVNTV
+684 VQTATNTISNV
-692 SDVIQT
+692 LQT
-698 VWNAIVEFL
+698 VWNAIVGFL

-714 YDTFVTTWNAV
+714 RDTFTNSWNAI
-725 QNTVQTVVTAIQT
+725 QNTVKTVVTAIQT
-738 FLQTAWN
+738 FLQTTWN
-745 TITSLIQ
+745 TITSLIR

-765 WNTIKTVIQTVMT
+765 WNTIKSV
-778 AIQNVLTSIW
+778 
-788 NTIKS
+788 
-793 IVQSVLNTIQSI
+793 VQSVLNTIQSI
-805 VSSVWN
+805 VSSIWN
-811 TVKSVTTSVWNGIS
+811 TVKSVTISVWNGIS
-825 STISS
+825 SAVSNA
-830 VINTVKNVISSGLNA
+830 INTVKNVISGGLNA
-845 AHSTVSNV
+845 AHSTVSNI

-869 NVVSGAINKIKGFF
+869 NVVSGAINRIKGFF

-889 PHLKMPHPYISGS
+889 PHLAMPHPYISGS

-909 VPSFGIDWYAKGG
+909 VPSFGINWYAKGG

-944 AGDEAVAPIE
+944 AGDEAVAPID

-967 NGDLAARIDRLI
+967 NGDLAGKLDALI

-984 YFTAMLENAQRGIV
+984 YFSAMLDNMQRGIV
-998 LDSGTLVGELAPAMD
+998 LDSGVLVGELAPAMD

>member
-8 GTIAINN
+8 GTIAIHN

-21 IDDTVGKAKTS
+21 IDDTVGKAKDSESSLSSTF
-32 GSDLDRILKKVSSA
+32 KKVGTA
-46 VAKAFSIKA
+46 VAAAFSAQKI
-55 ITDFGIQSVNTL
+55 IDFGVQSVNTL
-67 QGFEDSMLKVQAL
+67 QGFEDSMLKVQSL

-245 IEELGVQFYNTD
+245 IEALGVQFYNTD

-263 GDVLVD
+263 GDVIVD

-324 EMANTLES
+324 EMAGTLES
-332 GLGGAMRSLS
+332 GLGGAIRSLS

-353 QKFEVPLSDLIHKLA
+353 QKFEVPLSDLIHKFA
-368 DFITGSAIP
+368 NFITDSAIP

-388 VVEALINFGKWMQE
+388 VVTALGNFGKWMRE
-402 GSAGAELLKGVIVAV
+402 GSAGAELLKFAIITV
-417 TAAFTAWQTIA
+417 TTAFTAWQTAA
-428 AAQALWTKLTSG
+428 AAQSVWTKLTKG
-440 IQNAKTAFTAL
+440 ISAAKTAFTAL
-451 NAAMAANPIGVV
+451 TTTLMATNPFALIAVAIVGVV
-463 IAVITALV
+463 AG
-471 AAFVYLWNT
+471 FVYLWNT
-480 SEGFRNFWIGA
+480 SEGFRNFWIGL
-491 WEAIKSAFNT
+491 WEAIKTAFTT
-501 AVEAVSTGIQNFITW
+501 AFEVISTGIQNFIANVEG
-516 FQDFIASIEQFIA
+516 FIGN
-529 DLKQGIQ
+529 LKQGIQ
-536 DKLDEIHQAWD
+536 DKLDEIHQGWD
-547 DAWNTIQTTVEGI
+547 DAWNAIQTTAQTVFDGI
-560 FSAISET
+560 SQT
-567 VSNFVDGVQ
+567 VSNFVAGVQ
-576 AFFQGLYEGV
+576 GFFQSLYEGA

-591 TICNVVQVA
+591 TICNVVQVG

-614 LMIPWNFIWENFG
+614 LMIPWNFIWTNFG
-627 EALTSA
+627 EAITSA

-638 QGISDALDAIS
+638 QIISNALDTIS
-649 STIQDVWNAIVEFLT
+649 STIQNIWNAIV
-664 PLLEAIADVFTRTW
+664 A
-678 ENIREM
+678 
-684 VTTVVNTV
+684 
-692 SDVIQT
+692 
-698 VWNAIVEFL
+698 FL

-714 YDTFVTTWNAV
+714 ADTFTSIWNSILTAVQTATNTISNVLQTVWNAIV
-725 QNTVQTVVTAIQT
+725 GFLTPILQGIRDAFTNSWNAIQNTVQTIVTAIQT
-738 FLQTAWN
+738 FLQTTWN
-745 TITSLIQ
+745 TITSLIR

-765 WNTIKTVIQTVMT
+765 WNTIKSV
-778 AIQNVLTSIW
+778 
-788 NTIKS
+788 
-793 IVQSVLNTIQSI
+793 VQSVLNTIQSI

-825 STISS
+825 SAVSNA
-830 VINTVKNVISSGLNA
+830 INTVKNVISGGLNA
-845 AHSTVSNV
+845 AHNTVSNI

-869 NVVSGAINKIKGFF
+869 NVVSGAISRIKGFF

-889 PHLKMPHPYISGS
+889 PHLAMPHPYISGS

-909 VPSFGIDWYAKGG
+909 VPSFGINWYAKGG

-944 AGDEAVAPIE
+944 AGDEAVAPID

-967 NGDLAARIDRLI
+967 NGDLAGKLDALI

-984 YFTAMLENAQRGIV
+984 YFSSMLDNMQRGIV
-998 LDSGTLVGELAPAMD
+998 LDSGVLVGELAPAMD

>member
-8 GTIAINN
+8 GTIAIHN

-21 IDDTVGKAKTS
+21 IDDTVGKAKDSESSLSSTF
-32 GSDLDRILKKVSSA
+32 KKVGTA
-46 VAKAFSIKA
+46 VAAAFSAQKI
-55 ITDFGIQSVNTL
+55 IDFGVQSVNTL
-67 QGFEDSMLKVQAL
+67 QGFEDSMLKVQSL

-245 IEELGVQFYNTD
+245 IEALGVQFYNTD

-263 GDVLVD
+263 GDVIVD

-324 EMANTLES
+324 EMAGTLES
-332 GLGGAMRSLS
+332 GLGGAIRSLS

-353 QKFEVPLSDLIHKLA
+353 QKFEVPLSDLIHKFA
-368 DFITGSAIP
+368 NFITDSAIP

-388 VVEALINFGKWMQE
+388 VVTTLGNFGKWMRE
-402 GSAGAELLKGVIVAV
+402 GSAGAELLKAVIVAV
-417 TAAFTAWQTIA
+417 TAAFTAWQTVA
-428 AAQALWTKLTSG
+428 AAQSIWTKLVNG
-440 IQNAKTAFTAL
+440 LKGAKTAFTAL

-480 SEGFRNFWIGA
+480 SEGFRNFWIGL
-491 WEAIKSAFNT
+491 WETIKTFASN
-501 AVEAVSTGIQNFITW
+501 AVEAVTTGIQNFIASVEE
-516 FQDFIASIEQFIA
+516 FIGN
-529 DLKQGIQ
+529 LKQGIQ
-536 DKLDEIHQAWD
+536 DKLDEIHQGWD
-547 DAWNTIQTTVEGI
+547 DAWNAIQTTAQTVFDGI
-560 FSAISET
+560 SQT
-567 VSNFVDGVQ
+567 VSNFVTGVQ
-576 AFFQGLYEGV
+576 GFFQSLYEGA

-591 TICNVVQVA
+591 TICNVVQVG

-614 LMIPWNFIWENFG
+614 LMIPWNFIWTNFG
-627 EALTSA
+627 EAITSA

-638 QGISDALDAIS
+638 QIISNALDTIS
-649 STIQDVWNAIVEFLT
+649 STIQNIWNAIV
-664 PLLEAIADVFTRTW
+664 A
-678 ENIREM
+678 
-684 VTTVVNTV
+684 
-692 SDVIQT
+692 
-698 VWNAIVEFL
+698 FL

-714 YDTFVTTWNAV
+714 ADTFTNSWNAI
-725 QNTVQTVVTAIQT
+725 QNIVKTVVTAIQT
-738 FLQTAWN
+738 FLQTTWN
-745 TITSLIQ
+745 TITSLIR

-765 WNTIKTVIQTVMT
+765 WNTIKSV
-778 AIQNVLTSIW
+778 
-788 NTIKS
+788 
-793 IVQSVLNTIQSI
+793 VQSVLNTIQSI

-811 TVKSVTTSVWNGIS
+811 TVKSVTTSAWNGIS
-825 STISS
+825 SAVSNA
-830 VINTVKNVISSGLNA
+830 INTVKNVISGGLNA
-845 AHSTVSNV
+845 AHNTVSNI

-869 NVVSGAINKIKGFF
+869 NVVSGAINRIKGFF

-889 PHLKMPHPYISGS
+889 PHLAMPHPYISGS

-909 VPSFGIDWYAKGG
+909 VPSFGINWYAKGG

-944 AGDEAVAPIE
+944 AGDEAVAPI
-954 TLLTYIRTAVGEQ
+954 
-967 NGDLAARIDRLI
+967 DLHPH
-979 ELLQQ
+979 
-984 YFTAMLENAQRGIV
+984 
-998 LDSGTLVGELAPAMD
+998 SGW
-1013 EALGEIYYR
+1013 
-1022 KGRE
+1022 

>member
-8 GTIAINN
+8 GTIAIHN
-15 DEANQA
+15 DGANQA
-21 IDDTVGKAKTS
+21 IDDTVGKAKDSESSLSSTF
-32 GSDLDRILKKVSSA
+32 KKVGTA
-46 VAKAFSIKA
+46 VAAAFSAQKI
-55 ITDFGIQSVNTL
+55 IDFGVQSVNTL
-67 QGFEDSMLKVQAL
+67 QGFEDSMLKVKSL

-239 SGARDA
+239 SGARNA
-245 IEELGVQFYNTD
+245 IEALGVQFYNTD

-263 GDVLVD
+263 GDVIVD

-319 SGNAD
+319 TGNAD
-324 EMANTLES
+324 EMAGTLES
-332 GLGGAMRSLS
+332 GLGGAIRSLS

-353 QKFEVPLSDLIHKLA
+353 QKFEVPLSDLIHKFA
-368 DFITGSAIP
+368 NFITDSAIP

-388 VVEALINFGKWMQE
+388 VVTALGNFGKWMRE
-402 GSAGAELLKGVIVAV
+402 GSAGAELLKGIIVAV
-417 TAAFTAWQTIA
+417 TAAFTAWQTVA
-428 AAQALWTKLTSG
+428 AAQSIWTKLVNG
-440 IQNAKTAFTAL
+440 LKGAKTAFTAL

-480 SEGFRNFWIGA
+480 SEGFRNFWIGL
-491 WEAIKSAFNT
+491 WETIKTFASN
-501 AVEAVSTGIQNFITW
+501 AVEAVTTGIQNFIANVEG
-516 FQDFIASIEQFIA
+516 FIGN
-529 DLKQGIQ
+529 LKQGIQ
-536 DKLDEIHQAWD
+536 DKLDEIHQGWD
-547 DAWNTIQTTVEGI
+547 DAWNAIQTTAQTVFDGI
-560 FSAISET
+560 SQT
-567 VSNFVDGVQ
+567 VSNFVAGVQ
-576 AFFQGLYEGV
+576 GFFQSLYEGA

-614 LMIPWNFIWENFG
+614 LMIPWNFIWTNFG
-627 EALTSA
+627 EAITSA

-638 QGISDALDAIS
+638 QIIRNALDTIS
-649 STIQDVWNAIVEFLT
+649 STIQNIWNAIV
-664 PLLEAIADVFTRTW
+664 A
-678 ENIREM
+678 
-684 VTTVVNTV
+684 
-692 SDVIQT
+692 
-698 VWNAIVEFL
+698 FL

-714 YDTFVTTWNAV
+714 ADTFTSIWNSILTAVQTATNTISNVLQTVWNAIV
-725 QNTVQTVVTAIQT
+725 GFLTPILQGIRDTFTNSWNAIQNTVKTIVTAIQT
-738 FLQTAWN
+738 FLQATWN
-745 TITSLIQ
+745 TITSLIR

-765 WNTIKTVIQTVMT
+765 WNTIKSV
-778 AIQNVLTSIW
+778 
-788 NTIKS
+788 
-793 IVQSVLNTIQSI
+793 VQSVLNTIQSI
-805 VSSVWN
+805 VSSAWN
-811 TVKSVTTSVWNGIS
+811 TVKGVTTSVWNGIS
-825 STISS
+825 SAVSNA
-830 VINTVKNVISSGLNA
+830 INTVKNVISSGLNA
-845 AHSTVSNV
+845 AHNTVSNI

-869 NVVSGAINKIKGFF
+869 NVVSGAINRIKGFF

-889 PHLKMPHPYISGS
+889 PHLAMPHPYISGS

-909 VPSFGIDWYAKGG
+909 VPSFGINWYAKGG

-944 AGDEAVAPIE
+944 AGDEAVAPID

-967 NGDLAARIDRLI
+967 NGDLAGKLDALI

-984 YFTAMLENAQRGIV
+984 YFSSMLDNMQRGIV
-998 LDSGTLVGELAPAMD
+998 LDSGVLVGELAPAMD

>member
-8 GTIAINN
+8 GTIAIHN

-21 IDDTVGKAKTS
+21 IDDTVGKAKDSESSLSSTF
-32 GSDLDRILKKVSSA
+32 KKVGTA
-46 VAKAFSIKA
+46 VAAAFSAQKI
-55 ITDFGIQSVNTL
+55 IDFGVQSVNTL
-67 QGFEDSMLKVQAL
+67 QGFEDSMLKVQSL

-245 IEELGVQFYNTD
+245 IEALGVQFYNTD

-263 GDVLVD
+263 GDVIVD

-324 EMANTLES
+324 EMAGTLES
-332 GLGGAMRSLS
+332 GLGGAIRSLS

-353 QKFEVPLSDLIHKLA
+353 QKFEVPLSDLIHKFA
-368 DFITGSAIP
+368 NFITDSAIP

-388 VVEALINFGKWMQE
+388 VVTALGNFGKWMRE
-402 GSAGAELLKGVIVAV
+402 GSAGAELLKAVIIAV
-417 TAAFTAWQTIA
+417 TTAFVAWQTVAAAQSMWSKLKKGIEGARIAFTALGKAMSANWMGLA
-428 AAQALWTKLTSG
+428 AVAIIGIVTAIIYLWNNCEWFRDGVTA
-440 IQNAKTAFTAL
+440 IWEAIKTAFTTAFE
-451 NAAMAANPIGVV
+451 V
-463 IAVITALV
+463 I
-471 AAFVYLWNT
+471 
-480 SEGFRNFWIGA
+480 
-491 WEAIKSAFNT
+491 
-501 AVEAVSTGIQNFITW
+501 STGIQNFIASVEE
-516 FQDFIASIEQFIA
+516 FIGN
-529 DLKQGIQ
+529 LKQGIQ
-536 DKLDEIHQAWD
+536 DKLDEIHQGWD
-547 DAWNTIQTTVEGI
+547 DAWNAIQTTAQTIFDGI
-560 FSAISET
+560 SQT
-567 VSNFVDGVQ
+567 VSNFVAGVQ
-576 AFFQGLYEGV
+576 GFFQSLYEGA

-591 TICNVVQVA
+591 TICNVVQVG

-614 LMIPWNFIWENFG
+614 LMIPWNFIWTNFG
-627 EALTSA
+627 EAITSA

-638 QGISDALDAIS
+638 QIISNALDTIS
-649 STIQDVWNAIVEFLT
+649 STIQNIWNAIV
-664 PLLEAIADVFTRTW
+664 A
-678 ENIREM
+678 
-684 VTTVVNTV
+684 
-692 SDVIQT
+692 
-698 VWNAIVEFL
+698 FL

-714 YDTFVTTWNAV
+714 ADTFTSIWNSILTAVQTATNTISNVLQTAWNAIV
-725 QNTVQTVVTAIQT
+725 GFLTPILQGIRDTFTNSWNAIQNTVKAIVTAIQT
-738 FLQTAWN
+738 FLQTTWN
-745 TITSLIQ
+745 TITSLIR

-765 WNTIKTVIQTVMT
+765 WNTIKSV
-778 AIQNVLTSIW
+778 
-788 NTIKS
+788 
-793 IVQSVLNTIQSI
+793 VQSVLNTIQSI

-811 TVKSVTTSVWNGIS
+811 TVKGVTTSIWNGIS
-825 STISS
+825 SAVSNA
-830 VINTVKNVISSGLNA
+830 INTVKNVISSGLNA
-845 AHSTVSNV
+845 AHNTVSNI

-869 NVVSGAINKIKGFF
+869 NVVSGAINRIKGFF

-889 PHLKMPHPYISGS
+889 PHLAMPHPYISGS

-909 VPSFGIDWYAKGG
+909 VPSFGINWYAKGG

-944 AGDEAVAPIE
+944 AGDEAVAPID

-967 NGDLAARIDRLI
+967 NGDLAGKLDVLI

-984 YFTAMLENAQRGIV
+984 YFSTMLDNMQRGIV
-998 LDSGTLVGELAPAMD
+998 LDSGVLVGELAPAMD

>member
-8 GTIAINN
+8 GTIAIHN

-32 GSDLDRILKKVSSA
+32 ESSLSSTFKKVGTA
-46 VAKAFSIKA
+46 VAAAFSAQKI
-55 ITDFGIQSVNTL
+55 IDFGVQSVNTL
-67 QGFEDSMLKVQAL
+67 QGFEDSMLKVQSL

-245 IEELGVQFYNTD
+245 IEALGVQFYNTD

-263 GDVLVD
+263 GDVIVD

-304 GSSAYTDLNQKLKES
+304 GSSAYTDLSQKLKES

-324 EMANTLES
+324 EMAGTLES
-332 GLGGAMRSLS
+332 GLGGAIRSLS

-353 QKFEVPLSDLIHKLA
+353 QKFEVPLSDLIHKFA
-368 DFITGSAIP
+368 NFITDSAIP

-388 VVEALINFGKWMQE
+388 VVTALGNFGKWMRE
-402 GSAGAELLKGVIVAV
+402 GSAGAELLKAVIIAV
-417 TAAFTAWQTIA
+417 TTAFVAWQTVAAAQSMWSKLKKGIEGARIAFTALGKAMSANWMGLVAVAIIGIVTAIIY
-428 AAQALWTKLTSG
+428 LWNNCEWFRDGVTA
-440 IQNAKTAFTAL
+440 IWEAIKTAFTTAFE
-451 NAAMAANPIGVV
+451 V
-463 IAVITALV
+463 I
-471 AAFVYLWNT
+471 
-480 SEGFRNFWIGA
+480 
-491 WEAIKSAFNT
+491 
-501 AVEAVSTGIQNFITW
+501 STGIQNFIASV
-516 FQDFIASIEQFIA
+516 QEFIGN
-529 DLKQGIQ
+529 LKQGIQ
-536 DKLDEIHQAWD
+536 DKLDEIHQGWD
-547 DAWNTIQTTVEGI
+547 DAWNAIQTTAQTVFDGI
-560 FSAISET
+560 SQT
-567 VSNFVDGVQ
+567 VSNFVAGVQ
-576 AFFQGLYEGV
+576 GFFQSLHEGA

-591 TICNVVQVA
+591 TICNVVQVG

-614 LMIPWNFIWENFG
+614 LMIPWNFIWTNFG
-627 EALTSA
+627 EAITSA

-638 QGISDALDAIS
+638 QIISNALDTIS
-649 STIQDVWNAIVEFLT
+649 STIQNIWNAIV
-664 PLLEAIADVFTRTW
+664 A
-678 ENIREM
+678 
-684 VTTVVNTV
+684 
-692 SDVIQT
+692 
-698 VWNAIVEFL
+698 FL

-714 YDTFVTTWNAV
+714 ADTFTSIWNSILTAVQTATNTISNVLQTVWNAIV
-725 QNTVQTVVTAIQT
+725 GFLTPILQGIRDTFTNSWNAIQNTVKTIVTAIQT

-745 TITSLIQ
+745 TITSLIR

-765 WNTIKTVIQTVMT
+765 WNI
-778 AIQNVLTSIW
+778 
-788 NTIKS
+788 IKS
-793 IVQSVLNTIQSI
+793 VVQSVLNTIQSI

-825 STISS
+825 SAVSNA
-830 VINTVKNVISSGLNA
+830 INTVKNVISGGLNA
-845 AHSTVSNV
+845 AHSTVSNI

-869 NVVSGAINKIKGFF
+869 NVVSGAINRIKGFF

-889 PHLKMPHPYISGS
+889 PHLAMPHPYISGS

-909 VPSFGIDWYAKGG
+909 VPSFGINWYAKGG

-944 AGDEAVAPIE
+944 AGDEAVAPID

-967 NGDLAARIDRLI
+967 NSDLAGKLDALI

-984 YFTAMLENAQRGIV
+984 YFSTMLDNMQRGIV
-998 LDSGTLVGELAPAMD
+998 LDSGALVGELAPAMD

>member
-8 GTIAINN
+8 GTIAIHN
-15 DEANQA
+15 DKANQA
-21 IDDTVGKAKTS
+21 IDDTVGKAKDSESSLSSTF
-32 GSDLDRILKKVSSA
+32 KKVGTA
-46 VAKAFSIKA
+46 VAAAFSAQKI
-55 ITDFGIQSVNTL
+55 IDFGVQSVNTL
-67 QGFEDSMLKVQAL
+67 QGFEDSMLKVQSL

-245 IEELGVQFYNTD
+245 IEALGVQFYNTD

-263 GDVLVD
+263 GDVIVD

-324 EMANTLES
+324 EMAGTLES
-332 GLGGAMRSLS
+332 GLGGAIRSLS

-353 QKFEVPLSDLIHKLA
+353 QKFEVPLSDLIHKFA
-368 DFITGSAIP
+368 NFITDSAIP
-377 ALDNFVSAITP
+377 ALDNFVSAIIP
-388 VVEALINFGKWMQE
+388 VVTALGNFGKWMRE
-402 GSAGAELLKGVIVAV
+402 GSAGAELLKFAIITV
-417 TAAFTAWQTIA
+417 TTAFTAWQTAA
-428 AAQALWTKLTSG
+428 AAQSVWTKLTKG
-440 IQNAKTAFTAL
+440 ISAAKTAFTAL
-451 NAAMAANPIGVV
+451 TTTLMANPFALIAVAIVGVV
-463 IAVITALV
+463 TAL
-471 AAFVYLWNT
+471 VYLWNT
-480 SEGFRNFWIGA
+480 SDGFRNGVIA
-491 WEAIKSAFNT
+491 IWEAIKTAFTT
-501 AVEAVSTGIQNFITW
+501 AFEVISTGIQNFIASVEE
-516 FQDFIASIEQFIA
+516 FIGN
-529 DLKQGIQ
+529 LKQGIQ
-536 DKLDEIHQAWD
+536 DKLDEIHQGWD
-547 DAWNTIQTTVEGI
+547 DAWNAIQTTAQTIFDGI
-560 FSAISET
+560 SQT
-567 VSNFVDGVQ
+567 VSNFVAGVQ
-576 AFFQGLYEGV
+576 GFFQSLYEGA

-591 TICNVVQVA
+591 TICNVVQVG

-614 LMIPWNFIWENFG
+614 LMIPWNFIWTNFG
-627 EALTSA
+627 EAITSA

-638 QGISDALDAIS
+638 QIISNALDTIS
-649 STIQDVWNAIVEFLT
+649 STIQNIWNAIV
-664 PLLEAIADVFTRTW
+664 A
-678 ENIREM
+678 
-684 VTTVVNTV
+684 
-692 SDVIQT
+692 
-698 VWNAIVEFL
+698 FL

-714 YDTFVTTWNAV
+714 ADTFTSIWNSILTAVQTATNTISNVLQTAWNAIV
-725 QNTVQTVVTAIQT
+725 GFLTPILQGIRDTFTNSWNAIQNTVKTIVTAIQT
-738 FLQTAWN
+738 FLQTTWN
-745 TITSLIQ
+745 TITSLIR
-752 TAMNTIHNVIQTV
+752 TAMNTIHNVIHTV
-765 WNTIKTVIQTVMT
+765 WNTIKSV
-778 AIQNVLTSIW
+778 
-788 NTIKS
+788 
-793 IVQSVLNTIQSI
+793 VQSVLNTIQSI

-811 TVKSVTTSVWNGIS
+811 TVKGVTTSIWNGIS
-825 STISS
+825 SAVSNA
-830 VINTVKNVISSGLNA
+830 INTVKNVISSGLNA
-845 AHSTVSNV
+845 AHNTVSNI

-869 NVVSGAINKIKGFF
+869 NVVSGAINRIKGFF

-889 PHLKMPHPYISGS
+889 PHLAMPHPYISGS

-909 VPSFGIDWYAKGG
+909 VPSFGINWYAKGG

-944 AGDEAVAPIE
+944 AGDEAVAPID

-967 NGDLAARIDRLI
+967 NGDLAGKLDALI

-984 YFTAMLENAQRGIV
+984 YFSAMLDNMQRGIV
-998 LDSGTLVGELAPAMD
+998 LDSGALVGELAPAMD

>member
-32 GSDLDRILKKVSSA
+32 GSDLDRILKKVGSA

-67 QGFEDSMLKVQAL
+67 KGFEDSMLKVQAL

-245 IEELGVQFYNTD
+245 IEALGVQFYNTD

-263 GDVLVD
+263 GAVLVD

-353 QKFEVPLSDLIHKLA
+353 QKFEVPLSDLIHKFA
-368 DFITGSAIP
+368 NFITNSAIP
-377 ALDNFVSAITP
+377 ALDNFVSAIAP
-388 VVEALINFGKWMQE
+388 VVTALGNFGKWMRE
-402 GSAGAELLKGVIVAV
+402 GSAGAELLKGIIVAV
-417 TAAFTAWQTIA
+417 TAAFTVWQTVA
-428 AAQALWTKLTSG
+428 AAQSIWTKLVNG
-440 IQNAKTAFTAL
+440 LKGAKTAFTAL

-471 AAFVYLWNT
+471 AAFIYLWNT
-480 SEGFRNFWIGA
+480 SEGFRNFWIGL
-491 WEAIKSAFNT
+491 WESVKSAFNT
-501 AVEAVSTGIQNFITW
+501 AVEAVSTGIQNFITG
-516 FQDFIASIEQFIA
+516 FQNFIADIEQFIGN
-529 DLKQGIQ
+529 LKQGIQ
-536 DKLDEIHQAWD
+536 NGLDAIHQAWD

-560 FSAISET
+560 FNAISET

-576 AFFQGLYEGV
+576 AFFQSLYEGV

-614 LMIPWNFIWENFG
+614 LMIPWNFIWTNFG
-627 EALTSA
+627 EAITSA
-633 WEGFK
+633 WESFK
-638 QGISDALDAIS
+638 QIISNALDTIS
-649 STIQDVWNAIVEFLT
+649 STIQNIWNAIV
-664 PLLEAIADVFTRTW
+664 A
-678 ENIREM
+678 
-684 VTTVVNTV
+684 
-692 SDVIQT
+692 
-698 VWNAIVEFL
+698 FL

-714 YDTFVTTWNAV
+714 ADTFTSIWNSILTAVQTATNTISNVLQTVWNAIV
-725 QNTVQTVVTAIQT
+725 GFLTPILQGIRDTFTNSWNAIQNTVKTVVTAIQT
-738 FLQTAWN
+738 FLQTTWN
-745 TITSLIQ
+745 TITSLIR

-765 WNTIKTVIQTVMT
+765 WNTIKSV
-778 AIQNVLTSIW
+778 
-788 NTIKS
+788 
-793 IVQSVLNTIQSI
+793 VQSVLNTIQSI

-811 TVKSVTTSVWNGIS
+811 TVKGVTTSVWNGIS
-825 STISS
+825 SAVSS
-830 VINTVKNVISSGLNA
+830 AINTVKNVISGGLNA
-845 AHSTVSNV
+845 AHSTVSNI

-889 PHLKMPHPYISGS
+889 PHLAMPHPYISGS

-909 VPSFGIDWYAKGG
+909 VPSFGINWYAKGG

-967 NGDLAARIDRLI
+967 NGDLAEKIDRLI

-984 YFTAMLENAQRGIV
+984 YFSAMLDNIQRGIV
-998 LDSGTLVGELAPAMD
+998 LDSGVLVGELAPAMD

>member
-15 DEANQA
+15 ESANQA
-21 IDDTVGKAKTS
+21 IDDTVGKAKSSESSLTS
-32 GSDLDRILKKVSSA
+32 TFKKVGTA
-46 VAKAFSIKA
+46 IAGAFSVKKI
-55 ITDFGIQSVNTL
+55 IDFGVQSVNTL
-67 QGFEDSMLKVQAL
+67 QGFEDSMLKVKSL
-80 SGATADQYQQLSDAA
+80 SGATVEEYNRLSDAA
-95 LHYGST
+95 LNYGST

-123 NEILSATPGVLSLA
+123 NQILSATPGILSLA

-245 IEELGVQFYNTD
+245 IEKLGVQFYNSD
-257 GTARPL
+257 GTARSL

-269 LCDATA
+269 LCDATV
-275 NMTTEQKASL
+275 NMTTEQKAAF

-324 EMANTLES
+324 EMAGTLES
-332 GLGGAMRSLS
+332 GLGGAIRSLS

-347 FKIKLA
+347 FKVKLA
-353 QKFEVPLSDLIHKLA
+353 QKFEVPLSDLIRALA
-368 DFITGSAIP
+368 NFITTSAIP
-377 ALDNFVSAITP
+377 ALDGLVSAITP
-388 VVEALINFGKWMQE
+388 VVDALIKFGNWMKE
-402 GSAGAELLKGVIVAV
+402 GSAGAELLKVVIIAV

-428 AAQALWTKLTSG
+428 AAQSIWTKLTTG
-440 IQNAKTAFTAL
+440 IAAAQKAFTAL
-451 NAAMAANPIGVV
+451 GAAMMANPIGAV
-463 IAVITALV
+463 IALIAALV
-471 AAFVYLWNT
+471 AAFVYLWNNC
-480 SEGFRNFWIGA
+480 EGFRNFWIDL
-491 WEAIKSAFNT
+491 WENIKQVIQT
-501 AVEAVSTGIQNFITW
+501 ALG
-516 FQDFIASIEQFIA
+516 
-529 DLKQGIQ
+529 
-536 DKLDEIHQAWD
+536 
-547 DAWNTIQTTVEGI
+547 TIQEVLGAAWTAIQTAAEGV
-560 FSAISET
+560 FSAVSET
-567 VSNFVDGVQ
+567 VSNFITGVQ
-576 AFFQGLYEGV
+576 NFFQTLCEGA

-591 TICNVVQVA
+591 TVCNVVQFA
-600 ILFVQELLNAAVEI
+600 ILFIQELLGAAVEI
-614 LMIPWNFIWENFG
+614 LMIPWNFIWQNFG
-627 EALTSA
+627 AAITSA
-633 WEGFK
+633 WENFK
-638 QGISDALDAIS
+638 QIISNALTVIS
-649 STIQDVWNAIVEFLT
+649 TTIQNVWNAIV
-664 PLLEAIADVFTRTW
+664 
-678 ENIREM
+678 
-684 VTTVVNTV
+684 
-692 SDVIQT
+692 Q
-698 VWNAIVEFL
+698 FL

-714 YDTFVTTWNAV
+714 ANTFTSIWTAI
-725 QNTVQTVVTAIQT
+725 QNTVQTV
-738 FLQTAWN
+738 
-745 TITSLIQ
+745 
-752 TAMNTIHNVIQTV
+752 MNTISNVIQTV
-765 WNTIKTVIQTVMT
+765 MA
-778 AIQNVLTSIW
+778 AIQSVFEAIW

-793 IVQSVLNTIQSI
+793 VIQSVLNAIRSI

-811 TVKSVTTSVWNGIS
+811 SVRSVTTSVWNNVSSAIS
-825 STISS
+825 NA
-830 VINTVKNVISSGLNA
+830 INTIKNVISSGLNA
-845 AHSTVSNV
+845 AYGTVSNI
-853 FNSIRNTI
+853 FNNIRNAI
-861 SNIMNGAA
+861 SNVMNGAA
-869 NVVSGAINKIKGFF
+869 NIVSGAINRIKGFF

-927 TLFSL
+927 TLFSM

-944 AGDEAVAPIE
+944 AGNEAVAPIE

-967 NGDLAARIDRLI
+967 NGDLSVKLDALI

-984 YFTAMLENAQRGIV
+984 YFSAMLDNMQRGIV
-998 LDSGTLVGELAPAMD
+998 LDSGVLVGELAPAID
-1013 EALGEIYYR
+1013 DALGEIYYR

>member
-1 MELFKLF
+1 MEVFKLF
-8 GTIAINN
+8 GTIAIHN

-32 GSDLDRILKKVSSA
+32 ESSLSSTFKKVGTA
-46 VAKAFSIKA
+46 VAAAFSAQKI
-55 ITDFGIQSVNTL
+55 IDFGVQSVNTL
-67 QGFEDSMLKVQAL
+67 QGFEDSMLKVQSL

-123 NEILSATPGVLSLA
+123 NEILSATPGILSLA

-245 IEELGVQFYNTD
+245 IEALGVQFYNTD

-263 GDVLVD
+263 GDVIVD

-324 EMANTLES
+324 EMAGTLES
-332 GLGGAMRSLS
+332 GLGGAIRSLS

-353 QKFEVPLSDLIHKLA
+353 QKFEVPLSDLIHKFA
-368 DFITGSAIP
+368 NFITDSAIP

-388 VVEALINFGKWMQE
+388 VVTALVNFGKWMRE
-402 GSAGAELLKGVIVAV
+402 GSAGAELLKAVIIAV
-417 TAAFTAWQTIA
+417 TTAFVAWQTVAAAQSMWSKLKKGIEGARIAFTALGKAMSANWMGLVAVSIIGIVTAIIY
-428 AAQALWTKLTSG
+428 LWNNCEWFRDGVTA
-440 IQNAKTAFTAL
+440 IWEAIKTAFTTAFE
-451 NAAMAANPIGVV
+451 V
-463 IAVITALV
+463 I
-471 AAFVYLWNT
+471 
-480 SEGFRNFWIGA
+480 
-491 WEAIKSAFNT
+491 
-501 AVEAVSTGIQNFITW
+501 STGIQNFIASVEE
-516 FQDFIASIEQFIA
+516 FIGN
-529 DLKQGIQ
+529 LKQGIQ
-536 DKLDEIHQAWD
+536 DKLDEIHQGWD
-547 DAWNTIQTTVEGI
+547 DTWNAIQTTAQTVFDGI
-560 FSAISET
+560 SQT
-567 VSNFVDGVQ
+567 VSNFVAGVQ
-576 AFFQGLYEGV
+576 GFFQSLYEGA

-591 TICNVVQVA
+591 TICNVVQVG

-614 LMIPWNFIWENFG
+614 LMIPWNFIWTNFG
-627 EALTSA
+627 EAITSA

-638 QGISDALDAIS
+638 QIISNALDAIS
-649 STIQDVWNAIVEFLT
+649 STIQNIWNAIV
-664 PLLEAIADVFTRTW
+664 A
-678 ENIREM
+678 
-684 VTTVVNTV
+684 
-692 SDVIQT
+692 
-698 VWNAIVEFL
+698 FL

-714 YDTFVTTWNAV
+714 ADTFTSIWNSILTAVQTATNTISNVLQTVWNAIV
-725 QNTVQTVVTAIQT
+725 GFLTPILQGIRDTFTNSWNAIQNTVKTIVTAIQT
-738 FLQTAWN
+738 FLQTTWN
-745 TITSLIQ
+745 TITSLIR

-765 WNTIKTVIQTVMT
+765 WNTIKSVI
-778 AIQNVLTSIW
+778 
-788 NTIKS
+788 
-793 IVQSVLNTIQSI
+793 QSVLNTIQSI

-825 STISS
+825 SAVSNA
-830 VINTVKNVISSGLNA
+830 INTVKNVISGGLNA
-845 AHSTVSNV
+845 AHSTVSNI

-869 NVVSGAINKIKGFF
+869 NVVSGAISRIKGFF

-889 PHLKMPHPYISGS
+889 PHLAMPHPYISGS

-944 AGDEAVAPIE
+944 AGDEAVAPID

-967 NGDLAARIDRLI
+967 NGDLAGKLDALI

-984 YFTAMLENAQRGIV
+984 YFSDMLDNMQRGIV
-998 LDSGTLVGELAPAMD
+998 LDSGALVGELAPAMD

>member
-1 MELFKLF
+1 MEVFKLF
-8 GTIAINN
+8 GTIAIHN

-21 IDDTVGKAKTS
+21 IDDTVGKAKDSESSLSSTF
-32 GSDLDRILKKVSSA
+32 KKVGTA
-46 VAKAFSIKA
+46 VAAAFSAQKI
-55 ITDFGIQSVNTL
+55 IDFGVQSVNTL
-67 QGFEDSMLKVQAL
+67 KGFEDSMLKVQSL

-245 IEELGVQFYNTD
+245 IEALGVQFYNTD

-263 GDVLVD
+263 GDVIVD

-324 EMANTLES
+324 EMAGTLES
-332 GLGGAMRSLS
+332 GLGGAIRSLS

-353 QKFEVPLSDLIHKLA
+353 QKFEVPLSDLIHKFA
-368 DFITGSAIP
+368 NFITDSAIP

-388 VVEALINFGKWMQE
+388 VVTALSNFGKWMQE
-402 GSAGAELLKGVIVAV
+402 GSAGAELLKAVIIAV
-417 TAAFTAWQTIA
+417 TTAFVAWQTVAAAQSMWSKLKKGIEGARIAFTALGKAMSANWMGLA
-428 AAQALWTKLTSG
+428 AVAIIGIVTAIIYLWNNCEWFRDGVTA
-440 IQNAKTAFTAL
+440 IWEAIKTAFTTAFE
-451 NAAMAANPIGVV
+451 V
-463 IAVITALV
+463 I
-471 AAFVYLWNT
+471 
-480 SEGFRNFWIGA
+480 
-491 WEAIKSAFNT
+491 
-501 AVEAVSTGIQNFITW
+501 STGIQNFIASV
-516 FQDFIASIEQFIA
+516 QEFIGN
-529 DLKQGIQ
+529 LKQGIQ
-536 DKLDEIHQAWD
+536 DKVDEIHQGWD
-547 DAWNTIQTTVEGI
+547 DAWNAIQTTAQTVFDGI
-560 FSAISET
+560 SQT
-567 VSNFVDGVQ
+567 VSNFVAGVQ
-576 AFFQGLYEGV
+576 GFFQSLYEGA

-591 TICNVVQVA
+591 TICNVVQVG

-614 LMIPWNFIWENFG
+614 LMIPWNFIWTNFG
-627 EALTSA
+627 EAITSA

-638 QGISDALDAIS
+638 QIISNALDTIS
-649 STIQDVWNAIVEFLT
+649 STIQNIWNAIV
-664 PLLEAIADVFTRTW
+664 A
-678 ENIREM
+678 
-684 VTTVVNTV
+684 
-692 SDVIQT
+692 
-698 VWNAIVEFL
+698 FL

-714 YDTFVTTWNAV
+714 ADTFTSIWNSILTAVQTATNTISNVLQTVWNAIV
-725 QNTVQTVVTAIQT
+725 GFLTPILQGIRDTFTNSWNAIQNTVKTIVTAIQT
-738 FLQTAWN
+738 FLQITWN
-745 TITSLIQ
+745 TITSLIR

-765 WNTIKTVIQTVMT
+765 WNTIKSV
-778 AIQNVLTSIW
+778 
-788 NTIKS
+788 
-793 IVQSVLNTIQSI
+793 VQSVLNTIQSI

-811 TVKSVTTSVWNGIS
+811 TVKGVTTSVWNGIS
-825 STISS
+825 SAVSNA
-830 VINTVKNVISSGLNA
+830 INTVKNVISGGLNA
-845 AHSTVSNV
+845 AHSTVSNIL
-853 FNSIRNTI
+853 NSIRNTI

-869 NVVSGAINKIKGFF
+869 NVVSGAINRIKGFF

-889 PHLKMPHPYISGS
+889 PHLAMPHPYISGS

-909 VPSFGIDWYAKGG
+909 VPSFGINWYAKGG

-944 AGDEAVAPIE
+944 AGDEAVAPID

-967 NGDLAARIDRLI
+967 NGDLAGKLDALI

-984 YFTAMLENAQRGIV
+984 YFSTMLDNMQRGIV
-998 LDSGTLVGELAPAMD
+998 LDSGALVGELAPAMD

>member
-8 GTIAINN
+8 GTIAIHN

-32 GSDLDRILKKVSSA
+32 ESSLSSTFKKVGTA
-46 VAKAFSIKA
+46 VAAAFSAQKI
-55 ITDFGIQSVNTL
+55 IDFGVQSVNTL
-67 QGFEDSMLKVQAL
+67 QGFEDSMLKVQSL

-245 IEELGVQFYNTD
+245 IEALGVQFYNTD

-263 GDVLVD
+263 GDVIVD

-324 EMANTLES
+324 EMAGTLES
-332 GLGGAMRSLS
+332 GLGGAIRSLS

-353 QKFEVPLSDLIHKLA
+353 QKFEVPLSDLIHKFA
-368 DFITGSAIP
+368 NFITDSAIP

-388 VVEALINFGKWMQE
+388 VVTALGNFGKWMQE
-402 GSAGAELLKGVIVAV
+402 GSAGAELLKFAIITV
-417 TAAFTAWQTIA
+417 TTAFTAWQTAA
-428 AAQALWTKLTSG
+428 AAQSVWTKLTKG
-440 IQNAKTAFTAL
+440 ISAAKTAFTAL
-451 NAAMAANPIGVV
+451 TTTLMANPFALIAVAIVGVV
-463 IAVITALV
+463 TAL
-471 AAFVYLWNT
+471 VYLWNT
-480 SEGFRNFWIGA
+480 SDGFRNGVIA
-491 WEAIKSAFNT
+491 IWEAIKTAFTT
-501 AVEAVSTGIQNFITW
+501 AFEVISTGIQNFITSVEE
-516 FQDFIASIEQFIA
+516 FIGN
-529 DLKQGIQ
+529 LKQGIQ
-536 DKLDEIHQAWD
+536 DKLDEVHQGWD
-547 DAWNTIQTTVEGI
+547 DAWNAIQTTAQTIFDGI
-560 FSAISET
+560 SQT
-567 VSNFVDGVQ
+567 VSNFVAGVQ
-576 AFFQGLYEGV
+576 GFFQSLYEGA

-591 TICNVVQVA
+591 TICNVVQVG
-600 ILFVQELLNAAVEI
+600 ILFVQELLNAAAEI
-614 LMIPWNFIWENFG
+614 LMIPWNFIWTNFG
-627 EALTSA
+627 EAITSA

-638 QGISDALDAIS
+638 QIISNALDTIS
-649 STIQDVWNAIVEFLT
+649 STIQNIWNAIV
-664 PLLEAIADVFTRTW
+664 A
-678 ENIREM
+678 
-684 VTTVVNTV
+684 
-692 SDVIQT
+692 
-698 VWNAIVEFL
+698 FL

-714 YDTFVTTWNAV
+714 ADTFTSIWNSILTAVQTATNTISNVLQTVWNAIV
-725 QNTVQTVVTAIQT
+725 GFLTPILQGIRDTFTNSWNAIQNTVKTIVTAIQT
-738 FLQTAWN
+738 FLQATWN
-745 TITSLIQ
+745 TITSLIR

-765 WNTIKTVIQTVMT
+765 WNTIKSV
-778 AIQNVLTSIW
+778 
-788 NTIKS
+788 
-793 IVQSVLNTIQSI
+793 VQSVSNTIQSI
-805 VSSVWN
+805 VSSAWN
-811 TVKSVTTSVWNGIS
+811 TVKGVTTSVWNGIS
-825 STISS
+825 SAVSNA
-830 VINTVKNVISSGLNA
+830 INTVKNVISGGLNA
-845 AHSTVSNV
+845 AHNTVSNI
-853 FNSIRNTI
+853 FNNIRNTI

-869 NVVSGAINKIKGFF
+869 NVVSGAISRIKGFF

-889 PHLKMPHPYISGS
+889 PHLAMPHPYISGS

-909 VPSFGIDWYAKGG
+909 VPSFGINWYAKGG

-944 AGDEAVAPIE
+944 AGDEAVAPID

-967 NGDLAARIDRLI
+967 NGDLAGKLDALI

-984 YFTAMLENAQRGIV
+984 YFSTMLDNMQRGIV
-998 LDSGTLVGELAPAMD
+998 LDSGALVGELAPAMD

>member
-8 GTIAINN
+8 GTIAIHN

-32 GSDLDRILKKVSSA
+32 ESSLSSTFKKVGTA
-46 VAKAFSIKA
+46 VAAAFSAQKI
-55 ITDFGIQSVNTL
+55 IDFGVQSVNTL
-67 QGFEDSMLKVQAL
+67 QGFEDSMLKVQSL

-245 IEELGVQFYNTD
+245 IEALGVQFYNTD

-263 GDVLVD
+263 GDVIVD

-324 EMANTLES
+324 EMAGTLES
-332 GLGGAMRSLS
+332 GLGGAIRSLS

-353 QKFEVPLSDLIHKLA
+353 QKFEVPLSDLIHKFA
-368 DFITGSAIP
+368 NFITDSAIP

-388 VVEALINFGKWMQE
+388 VVTALGNFGKWMRE
-402 GSAGAELLKGVIVAV
+402 GSAGAELLKAVIIAV
-417 TAAFTAWQTIA
+417 TTAFVAWQTVAAAQSMWSKLKKGIEGTRIAFTALGKAMSANWMGLVAVAIIGIVTAIIY
-428 AAQALWTKLTSG
+428 LWNNCEWFRDGVTA
-440 IQNAKTAFTAL
+440 IWEAIKTAFTTAFE
-451 NAAMAANPIGVV
+451 V
-463 IAVITALV
+463 I
-471 AAFVYLWNT
+471 
-480 SEGFRNFWIGA
+480 
-491 WEAIKSAFNT
+491 
-501 AVEAVSTGIQNFITW
+501 STGIQNFIASVEE
-516 FQDFIASIEQFIA
+516 FIGN
-529 DLKQGIQ
+529 LKQGIQ
-536 DKLDEIHQAWD
+536 DKLDEIHQGWD
-547 DAWNTIQTTVEGI
+547 DAWNAIQTTAQTVFDGI
-560 FSAISET
+560 SQT
-567 VSNFVDGVQ
+567 VNNFVAGVQ
-576 AFFQGLYEGV
+576 GFFQSLYEGA

-591 TICNVVQVA
+591 TICNVVQVG

-614 LMIPWNFIWENFG
+614 LMIPWNFIWTNFG
-627 EALTSA
+627 EAITSA

-638 QGISDALDAIS
+638 QIISNALDTIS
-649 STIQDVWNAIVEFLT
+649 STIQNIWNAIV
-664 PLLEAIADVFTRTW
+664 A
-678 ENIREM
+678 
-684 VTTVVNTV
+684 
-692 SDVIQT
+692 
-698 VWNAIVEFL
+698 FL

-714 YDTFVTTWNAV
+714 ADTFTSIWNSILTAVQTATNTISNVLQTVWNAIV
-725 QNTVQTVVTAIQT
+725 GFLTPILQGIRDTFTNSWNAIQNTVKTIVTAIQT
-738 FLQTAWN
+738 FLQTTWN
-745 TITSLIQ
+745 TITSLIR

-765 WNTIKTVIQTVMT
+765 WNTIKSV
-778 AIQNVLTSIW
+778 
-788 NTIKS
+788 
-793 IVQSVLNTIQSI
+793 VQSVLNTIQSI

-825 STISS
+825 SAVSNA
-830 VINTVKNVISSGLNA
+830 INTVKNVISGGLNA
-845 AHSTVSNV
+845 AHNTVSNI

-869 NVVSGAINKIKGFF
+869 NVVSGAISRIKGFF

-889 PHLKMPHPYISGS
+889 PHLAMPHPYISGS

-909 VPSFGIDWYAKGG
+909 VPSFGINWYAKGG

-967 NGDLAARIDRLI
+967 NGDLAEKIDRLI

-984 YFTAMLENAQRGIV
+984 YFSAMLDNMQRGIV
-998 LDSGTLVGELAPAMD
+998 LDSGALVGELAPAMD

>member
-8 GTIAINN
+8 GTIAIHN

-21 IDDTVGKAKTS
+21 IDDTVGKAKDSESSLSSTF
-32 GSDLDRILKKVSSA
+32 KKVGTA
-46 VAKAFSIKA
+46 VAAAFSAQKI
-55 ITDFGIQSVNTL
+55 IDFGVQSVNTL
-67 QGFEDSMLKVQAL
+67 QGFEDSMLKVQSL

-245 IEELGVQFYNTD
+245 IEALGVQFYNTD

-263 GDVLVD
+263 GDVIVD

-324 EMANTLES
+324 EMAGTLES
-332 GLGGAMRSLS
+332 GLGGAIRSLS

-353 QKFEVPLSDLIHKLA
+353 QKFEVPLSDLIHKFA
-368 DFITGSAIP
+368 NFITDSAIP

-388 VVEALINFGKWMQE
+388 VVTALGNFGKWMRE
-402 GSAGAELLKGVIVAV
+402 GSAGAELLKFAIITV
-417 TAAFTAWQTIA
+417 TTAFTAWQTAA
-428 AAQALWTKLTSG
+428 AAQSVWTKLTNG
-440 IQNAKTAFTAL
+440 ISAAKTAFAAL
-451 NAAMAANPIGVV
+451 GTAMAANPFGAAIVIIMGVV
-463 IAVITALV
+463 TAL
-471 AAFVYLWNT
+471 VYLWNT
-480 SEGFRNFWIGA
+480 SDGFRNGVIA
-491 WEAIKSAFNT
+491 IWEAIKTAFTT
-501 AVEAVSTGIQNFITW
+501 AFEVISTGIQNFIASVEA
-516 FQDFIASIEQFIA
+516 FIGN
-529 DLKQGIQ
+529 LKQGIQ
-536 DKLDEIHQAWD
+536 DKLDEIHQGWD
-547 DAWNTIQTTVEGI
+547 DAWNAIQTTAQAVFDGI
-560 FSAISET
+560 SQT

-576 AFFQGLYEGV
+576 GFFQSLYEGA

-591 TICNVVQVA
+591 TICNVVQVG
-600 ILFVQELLNAAVEI
+600 ILFVQELLNAAAEI
-614 LMIPWNFIWENFG
+614 LMIPWNFIWTNFG
-627 EALTSA
+627 EAITSA

-638 QGISDALDAIS
+638 QIISNALDTIS
-649 STIQDVWNAIVEFLT
+649 STIQNIWNAIVAFLT
-664 PLLEAIADVFTRTW
+664 PILQSIADTFTSIW
-678 ENIREM
+678 NSIL
-684 VTTVVNTV
+684 TTVQNVTNTISNV
-692 SDVIQT
+692 LQT
-698 VWNAIVEFL
+698 VWNAIVGFL

-714 YDTFVTTWNAV
+714 RDTFTNSWNAI
-725 QNTVQTVVTAIQT
+725 QNTVQTIVTAIQT
-738 FLQTAWN
+738 FLQTTWN
-745 TITSLIQ
+745 TITSLIR

-765 WNTIKTVIQTVMT
+765 WNTIKSV
-778 AIQNVLTSIW
+778 
-788 NTIKS
+788 
-793 IVQSVLNTIQSI
+793 VQSVLNTIQSI

-811 TVKSVTTSVWNGIS
+811 TVKGVTTSVWNGIS
-825 STISS
+825 SAVSNA
-830 VINTVKNVISSGLNA
+830 INTVKNVISSGLNA
-845 AHSTVSNV
+845 AHNTVSNI

-869 NVVSGAINKIKGFF
+869 NVVSGAINRIKGFF

-889 PHLKMPHPYISGS
+889 PHLAMPHPYISGS

-909 VPSFGIDWYAKGG
+909 VPSFGINWYAKGG

-944 AGDEAVAPIE
+944 AGDEAVAPID

-967 NGDLAARIDRLI
+967 NGDLAGKLDALI

-984 YFTAMLENAQRGIV
+984 YFSAMLDNMQRGIV
-998 LDSGTLVGELAPAMD
+998 LDSGALVGELAPAMD

>member
-8 GTIAINN
+8 GTIAIHN

-21 IDDTVGKAKTS
+21 IDDTVGKAKDSESSLSSTF
-32 GSDLDRILKKVSSA
+32 KKVGTA
-46 VAKAFSIKA
+46 VAAAFSAQKI
-55 ITDFGIQSVNTL
+55 IDFGVQSVNTL
-67 QGFEDSMLKVQAL
+67 QGFEDSMLKVQSL

-245 IEELGVQFYNTD
+245 IEALGVQFYNTD

-263 GDVLVD
+263 GDVIVD

-324 EMANTLES
+324 EMAGTLES
-332 GLGGAMRSLS
+332 GLGGAIRSLS

-388 VVEALINFGKWMQE
+388 VVTALVNFGKWMRE
-402 GSAGAELLKGVIVAV
+402 GSAGAELLKAVIIAV
-417 TAAFTAWQTIA
+417 TTAFVAWQTVAAAQSMWSKLKKGIEGARIAFTALGKAMSANWMGLVAVAIIGIVTAIIY
-428 AAQALWTKLTSG
+428 LWNNCEWFRDGVTA
-440 IQNAKTAFTAL
+440 IWEAIKTAFTTAFE
-451 NAAMAANPIGVV
+451 V
-463 IAVITALV
+463 I
-471 AAFVYLWNT
+471 
-480 SEGFRNFWIGA
+480 
-491 WEAIKSAFNT
+491 
-501 AVEAVSTGIQNFITW
+501 STGIQNFIT
-516 FQDFIASIEQFIA
+516 SIEEFIGN
-529 DLKQGIQ
+529 LKQGIQ
-536 DKLDEIHQAWD
+536 DKLNEIHQGWD
-547 DAWNTIQTTVEGI
+547 DAWNAIQTTAQTVFDGI
-560 FSAISET
+560 SQT
-567 VSNFVDGVQ
+567 VSNFVAGVQ
-576 AFFQGLYEGV
+576 GFFQSLYEGA

-591 TICNVVQVA
+591 TICNVVQVG

-614 LMIPWNFIWENFG
+614 LMIPWNFIWTNFG
-627 EALTSA
+627 EAITSA

-638 QGISDALDAIS
+638 QIISNALDAIS
-649 STIQDVWNAIVEFLT
+649 STIQNIWNAIV
-664 PLLEAIADVFTRTW
+664 A
-678 ENIREM
+678 
-684 VTTVVNTV
+684 
-692 SDVIQT
+692 
-698 VWNAIVEFL
+698 FL

-714 YDTFVTTWNAV
+714 ADTFTSIWNSILTAVQTATNTISNVLQTVWNAIV
-725 QNTVQTVVTAIQT
+725 GFLTPILQGIRDTFTNSWNAIQNTVKTVVTAIQT

-745 TITSLIQ
+745 TITSLIR

-765 WNTIKTVIQTVMT
+765 WNTIKSV
-778 AIQNVLTSIW
+778 
-788 NTIKS
+788 
-793 IVQSVLNTIQSI
+793 VQSVLNTIQSI

-811 TVKSVTTSVWNGIS
+811 TIKGVTTSVWNGIS
-825 STISS
+825 SAVSNA
-830 VINTVKNVISSGLNA
+830 INTVKNIISSGLNA
-845 AHSTVSNV
+845 AHSTVSNI

-869 NVVSGAINKIKGFF
+869 NVVSGAISRIKGFF

-889 PHLKMPHPYISGS
+889 PHLAMPHPYISGS

-909 VPSFGIDWYAKGG
+909 VPSFGINWYAKGG

-944 AGDEAVAPIE
+944 AGDEAVAPID

-967 NGDLAARIDRLI
+967 NGDLAGKLDALI

-984 YFTAMLENAQRGIV
+984 YFSAMLDNMQRGIV
-998 LDSGTLVGELAPAMD
+998 LDSGVLVGELAPAMD

>member
-8 GTIAINN
+8 GTIAIHN

-21 IDDTVGKAKTS
+21 IDDTVGKAKDSESSLSSTF
-32 GSDLDRILKKVSSA
+32 KKVGTA
-46 VAKAFSIKA
+46 VAAAFSAQKI
-55 ITDFGIQSVNTL
+55 IDFGVQSVNTL
-67 QGFEDSMLKVQAL
+67 QGFEDSMLKVQSL

-245 IEELGVQFYNTD
+245 IEALGVQFYNTD

-263 GDVLVD
+263 GDVIVD

-324 EMANTLES
+324 EMAGTLES
-332 GLGGAMRSLS
+332 GLGGAIRSLS

-388 VVEALINFGKWMQE
+388 VVTALGNFRKWMRE
-402 GSAGAELLKGVIVAV
+402 GSAGAELLKAVIIAV
-417 TAAFTAWQTIA
+417 TTAFVAWQTVA
-428 AAQALWTKLTSG
+428 AAQSVWSKLTKG
-440 IQNAKTAFTAL
+440 ISAAKTAFAAL
-451 NAAMAANPIGVV
+451 GTAMAANSFGAAIVIIMGVV
-463 IAVITALV
+463 TAL
-471 AAFVYLWNT
+471 VYLWNT
-480 SEGFRNFWIGA
+480 SDGFRNGVIA
-491 WEAIKSAFNT
+491 IWEAIKTAFTT
-501 AVEAVSTGIQNFITW
+501 AFEVISTGIQNFITNVE
-516 FQDFIASIEQFIA
+516 DFIAN
-529 DLKQGIQ
+529 LKQGIQ
-536 DKLDEIHQAWD
+536 DKLGEIHQGWD
-547 DAWNTIQTTVEGI
+547 DAWNAIQTTAQTVFDGI
-560 FSAISET
+560 SQT
-567 VSNFVDGVQ
+567 VSNFVAGVQ
-576 AFFQGLYEGV
+576 GFFQSLYKGA

-591 TICNVVQVA
+591 TICNVVQVG
-600 ILFVQELLNAAVEI
+600 IMFVQELLNAAVEI
-614 LMIPWNFIWENFG
+614 LMIPWNFIWTNFG
-627 EALTSA
+627 EAITSA

-638 QGISDALDAIS
+638 QIISNALDTIS
-649 STIQDVWNAIVEFLT
+649 STIQNIWNAIV
-664 PLLEAIADVFTRTW
+664 A
-678 ENIREM
+678 
-684 VTTVVNTV
+684 
-692 SDVIQT
+692 
-698 VWNAIVEFL
+698 FL

-714 YDTFVTTWNAV
+714 ADTFTSIWDSILTAVQTATNTISNVLQTVWNAIV
-725 QNTVQTVVTAIQT
+725 GFLTPILQGIRDTFTNSWNAIQNTVKTIVTAIQT
-738 FLQTAWN
+738 FLQTTWN
-745 TITSLIQ
+745 TITSLIR

-765 WNTIKTVIQTVMT
+765 WNTIKSV
-778 AIQNVLTSIW
+778 
-788 NTIKS
+788 
-793 IVQSVLNTIQSI
+793 VQSVLNTIQSI

-811 TVKSVTTSVWNGIS
+811 TVKGVTTSVWNGIS
-825 STISS
+825 SAVSNA
-830 VINTVKNVISSGLNA
+830 INTVKNVISSGLNA
-845 AHSTVSNV
+845 AHSTVSNI

-869 NVVSGAINKIKGFF
+869 NVVSGAINRIKGFF

-889 PHLKMPHPYISGS
+889 PHLAMPHPYISGS

-909 VPSFGIDWYAKGG
+909 VPSFGINWYAKGG

-944 AGDEAVAPIE
+944 AGDEAVAPID

-967 NGDLAARIDRLI
+967 NSDLAGKLDALI

-984 YFTAMLENAQRGIV
+984 YFSTMLDNMQRGIV
-998 LDSGTLVGELAPAMD
+998 LDSGVLVGELAPAMD

>member
-8 GTIAINN
+8 GTIAIHN

-21 IDDTVGKAKTS
+21 IDDTVGKAKDSESSLSSTF
-32 GSDLDRILKKVSSA
+32 KKVGTA
-46 VAKAFSIKA
+46 VAAAFSAQKI
-55 ITDFGIQSVNTL
+55 IDFGVQSVNTL
-67 QGFEDSMLKVQAL
+67 QGFEDSMLKVQSL

-245 IEELGVQFYNTD
+245 IEALGVQFYNTD

-263 GDVLVD
+263 GDVIVD

-324 EMANTLES
+324 EMAGTLES
-332 GLGGAMRSLS
+332 GLGGAIRSLS

-353 QKFEVPLSDLIHKLA
+353 QKFEVPLSDLIHKFA
-368 DFITGSAIP
+368 NFITDSAIP

-388 VVEALINFGKWMQE
+388 VVTALGNFGKWMRE
-402 GSAGAELLKGVIVAV
+402 GSAGAELLKFVIITV
-417 TAAFTAWQTIA
+417 TTAFTAWQTAA
-428 AAQALWTKLTSG
+428 AAQSVWSKLVKG
-440 IQNAKTAFTAL
+440 IGAAKTAFAAL
-451 NAAMAANPIGVV
+451 GTAMAANSFGAAIVIIMGVV
-463 IAVITALV
+463 TAL
-471 AAFVYLWNT
+471 VYLWNT
-480 SEGFRNFWIGA
+480 SDGFRNGVIA
-491 WEAIKSAFNT
+491 IWEAIKTAFTT
-501 AVEAVSTGIQNFITW
+501 AFEVISTGIQNFIASVE
-516 FQDFIASIEQFIA
+516 DFIAN
-529 DLKQGIQ
+529 LKQGIQ
-536 DKLDEIHQAWD
+536 DKLDEIHQGWD
-547 DAWNTIQTTVEGI
+547 DAWNAIQTTAQAVFDGI
-560 FSAISET
+560 SQT

-576 AFFQGLYEGV
+576 GFFQSLYGGA

-591 TICNVVQVA
+591 TICNVVQVG

-614 LMIPWNFIWENFG
+614 LMIPWNFIWTNFG
-627 EALTSA
+627 EAITSA

-638 QGISDALDAIS
+638 QIINNALDAIS
-649 STIQDVWNAIVEFLT
+649 SAIQNIWNAIV
-664 PLLEAIADVFTRTW
+664 A
-678 ENIREM
+678 
-684 VTTVVNTV
+684 
-692 SDVIQT
+692 
-698 VWNAIVEFL
+698 FL

-714 YDTFVTTWNAV
+714 ADTFTSIWNSILTAVQTVTNTISNVLQTVWNAIAGFLTPILQGIRDTFTNSWNAI
-725 QNTVQTVVTAIQT
+725 QNTVKTIVTAIQT
-738 FLQTAWN
+738 FLQTTWN
-745 TITSLIQ
+745 TITSLIR

-765 WNTIKTVIQTVMT
+765 WNTIKSV
-778 AIQNVLTSIW
+778 
-788 NTIKS
+788 
-793 IVQSVLNTIQSI
+793 VQSVLNTIQSI

-811 TVKSVTTSVWNGIS
+811 TVKGVTTSVWNGIS
-825 STISS
+825 SAVSNA
-830 VINTVKNVISSGLNA
+830 INTVKNVISSGLNA
-845 AHSTVSNV
+845 AHNTVSNI

-869 NVVSGAINKIKGFF
+869 NVVSGAINRIKGFF

-889 PHLKMPHPYISGS
+889 PHLAMPHPYISGS

-909 VPSFGIDWYAKGG
+909 VPSFGINWYAKGG

-944 AGDEAVAPIE
+944 AGDEAVAPID

-967 NGDLAARIDRLI
+967 NGDLAGKLDALI

-984 YFTAMLENAQRGIV
+984 YFSAMLDNMQRGIV
-998 LDSGTLVGELAPAMD
+998 LDSGALVGELAPAMD

>member
-1 MELFKLF
+1 MEAFKLF
-8 GTIAINN
+8 GTIAIHN

-32 GSDLDRILKKVSSA
+32 ESSLSSTFKKVGTA
-46 VAKAFSIKA
+46 VAAAFSAQKI
-55 ITDFGIQSVNTL
+55 IDFGVQSVNTL
-67 QGFEDSMLKVQAL
+67 QGFEDSMLKVQSL

-245 IEELGVQFYNTD
+245 IEALGVQFYNTD

-263 GDVLVD
+263 GDVIVD

-324 EMANTLES
+324 EMAGTLES
-332 GLGGAMRSLS
+332 GLGGAIRSLS

-353 QKFEVPLSDLIHKLA
+353 QKFEVPLSDLIHKFA
-368 DFITGSAIP
+368 NFITDSAIP

-388 VVEALINFGKWMQE
+388 VVTALVNFGKWMRE
-402 GSAGAELLKGVIVAV
+402 GSAGAELLKFVIITV
-417 TAAFTAWQTIA
+417 TTAFTAWQTAA
-428 AAQALWTKLTSG
+428 AAQSVWSKLVKG
-440 IQNAKTAFTAL
+440 IGAAKTAFTAL
-451 NAAMAANPIGVV
+451 GTAMAANSFGAAIVIIMGVV
-463 IAVITALV
+463 TAL
-471 AAFVYLWNT
+471 VYLWNT
-480 SEGFRNFWIGA
+480 SDGFRNGVIA
-491 WEAIKSAFNT
+491 IWEAIKTAFTT
-501 AVEAVSTGIQNFITW
+501 AFEVISTGIQNFIASVEE
-516 FQDFIASIEQFIA
+516 FIGN
-529 DLKQGIQ
+529 LKQGIQ
-536 DKLDEIHQAWD
+536 DKLDEIHQGWD
-547 DAWNTIQTTVEGI
+547 NAWNAIQTTAQTVFDGI
-560 FSAISET
+560 SQT
-567 VSNFVDGVQ
+567 VSNFVAGVQ
-576 AFFQGLYEGV
+576 GFFQSLYEGA

-591 TICNVVQVA
+591 TICNVVQVG

-614 LMIPWNFIWENFG
+614 LMIPWNFIWTNFG
-627 EALTSA
+627 EAITSA

-638 QGISDALDAIS
+638 QIISNALDTIS
-649 STIQDVWNAIVEFLT
+649 STIQNIWNAIV
-664 PLLEAIADVFTRTW
+664 A
-678 ENIREM
+678 
-684 VTTVVNTV
+684 
-692 SDVIQT
+692 
-698 VWNAIVEFL
+698 FL

-714 YDTFVTTWNAV
+714 ADTFTSIWNSILTAVQTATNTISNVLQTVWNAIV
-725 QNTVQTVVTAIQT
+725 GFLTPILQGIRDTFTNSWNAIQNTVKTIVTAIQT
-738 FLQTAWN
+738 FLQITWN
-745 TITSLIQ
+745 TITSLIR

-765 WNTIKTVIQTVMT
+765 WNTIKSV
-778 AIQNVLTSIW
+778 
-788 NTIKS
+788 
-793 IVQSVLNTIQSI
+793 VQSVLNTIQSI

-811 TVKSVTTSVWNGIS
+811 TVKGVTTSVWNGIS
-825 STISS
+825 SAVSNA
-830 VINTVKNVISSGLNA
+830 INTVKNVISGGLNA
-845 AHSTVSNV
+845 AHSTVSNI

-869 NVVSGAINKIKGFF
+869 NVVSGAISRIKGFF

-889 PHLKMPHPYISGS
+889 PHLAMPHPYISGS

-909 VPSFGIDWYAKGG
+909 VPSFGINWYAKGG

-944 AGDEAVAPIE
+944 AGDEAVAPID

-967 NGDLAARIDRLI
+967 NGDLAGKLDALI

-984 YFTAMLENAQRGIV
+984 YFSTMLDNMQRGIV
-998 LDSGTLVGELAPAMD
+998 LDSGALVGELAPAMD

>member
-1 MELFKLF
+1 MEAFKLF
-8 GTIAINN
+8 GTIAIHN

-32 GSDLDRILKKVSSA
+32 ESSLSSTFKKVGTA
-46 VAKAFSIKA
+46 VAAAFSAQKI
-55 ITDFGIQSVNTL
+55 IDFGVQSVNTL
-67 QGFEDSMLKVQAL
+67 QGFEDSMLKVQSL

-245 IEELGVQFYNTD
+245 IEALGVQFYNTD

-263 GDVLVD
+263 GDVIVD

-324 EMANTLES
+324 EMAGTLES
-332 GLGGAMRSLS
+332 GLGGAIRSLS

-353 QKFEVPLSDLIHKLA
+353 QKFEVPLSDLIHKFA
-368 DFITGSAIP
+368 NFITDSAIP

-388 VVEALINFGKWMQE
+388 VVTALVNFGKWMRE
-402 GSAGAELLKGVIVAV
+402 GSAGAELLKFVIITV
-417 TAAFTAWQTIA
+417 TTAFTAWQTAA
-428 AAQALWTKLTSG
+428 AAQSVWSKLVKG
-440 IQNAKTAFTAL
+440 IGAAKTAFTAL
-451 NAAMAANPIGVV
+451 GTAMAANSFGAAIVIIMGVV
-463 IAVITALV
+463 TAL
-471 AAFVYLWNT
+471 VYLWNT
-480 SEGFRNFWIGA
+480 SDGFRNGVIA
-491 WEAIKSAFNT
+491 IWEAIKTAFTT
-501 AVEAVSTGIQNFITW
+501 AFEVISTGIQNFIASV
-516 FQDFIASIEQFIA
+516 QEFIGN
-529 DLKQGIQ
+529 LKQGIQ
-536 DKLDEIHQAWD
+536 DKLDEIHQGWD
-547 DAWNTIQTTVEGI
+547 NAWNAIQTTAQTVFDGI
-560 FSAISET
+560 SQT
-567 VSNFVDGVQ
+567 VSNFVAGVQ
-576 AFFQGLYEGV
+576 GFFQSLYEGA

-591 TICNVVQVA
+591 TICNVVQVG

-614 LMIPWNFIWENFG
+614 LMIPWNFIWTNFG
-627 EALTSA
+627 EAITSA

-638 QGISDALDAIS
+638 QIISNALDTIS
-649 STIQDVWNAIVEFLT
+649 STIQNIWNAIV
-664 PLLEAIADVFTRTW
+664 A
-678 ENIREM
+678 
-684 VTTVVNTV
+684 
-692 SDVIQT
+692 
-698 VWNAIVEFL
+698 FL

-714 YDTFVTTWNAV
+714 ADTFTSIWNSILTAVQTATNTISNVLQTVWNAIV
-725 QNTVQTVVTAIQT
+725 GFLTPILQGIRDTFTNSWNAIQNTVKTIVTAIQT
-738 FLQTAWN
+738 FLQITWN
-745 TITSLIQ
+745 TITSLIR

-765 WNTIKTVIQTVMT
+765 WNTIKSV
-778 AIQNVLTSIW
+778 
-788 NTIKS
+788 
-793 IVQSVLNTIQSI
+793 VQSVLNTIQSI

-811 TVKSVTTSVWNGIS
+811 TVKGVTTSVWNGIS
-825 STISS
+825 SAVSNA
-830 VINTVKNVISSGLNA
+830 INTVKNVISGGLNA
-845 AHSTVSNV
+845 AHSTVSNI

-869 NVVSGAINKIKGFF
+869 NVVSGAISRIKGFF

-889 PHLKMPHPYISGS
+889 PHLAMPHPYISGS

-909 VPSFGIDWYAKGG
+909 VPSFGINWYAKGG

-944 AGDEAVAPIE
+944 AGDEAVAPID

-967 NGDLAARIDRLI
+967 NGDLAGKLDALI

-984 YFTAMLENAQRGIV
+984 YFSTMLDNMQRGIV
-998 LDSGTLVGELAPAMD
+998 LDSGALVGELAPAMD

>member
-8 GTIAINN
+8 GTIAIHN

-21 IDDTVGKAKTS
+21 IDDTVGKAKDSESSLSSTF
-32 GSDLDRILKKVSSA
+32 KKVGTA
-46 VAKAFSIKA
+46 VAAAFSAQKI
-55 ITDFGIQSVNTL
+55 IDFGVQSVNTL
-67 QGFEDSMLKVQAL
+67 QGFEDSMLKVQSL

-245 IEELGVQFYNTD
+245 IEALGVQFYNTD

-263 GDVLVD
+263 GDVIVD

-324 EMANTLES
+324 EMAGTLES
-332 GLGGAMRSLS
+332 GLGGAIRSLS

-353 QKFEVPLSDLIHKLA
+353 QKFEVPLSDLIHKFA
-368 DFITGSAIP
+368 NFITNSAIP

-388 VVEALINFGKWMQE
+388 VVTALGNFGKWMRE
-402 GSAGAELLKGVIVAV
+402 GSAGAELLKAVIIAV
-417 TAAFTAWQTIA
+417 TTAFVAWQTVAAAQSMWSKLKKGIEGARIAFTALGKAMSANWMGLVAVAIIGIVTAIIY
-428 AAQALWTKLTSG
+428 LWNNCEWFRDGVTA
-440 IQNAKTAFTAL
+440 IWEAIKTAFTTAFE
-451 NAAMAANPIGVV
+451 V
-463 IAVITALV
+463 I
-471 AAFVYLWNT
+471 
-480 SEGFRNFWIGA
+480 
-491 WEAIKSAFNT
+491 
-501 AVEAVSTGIQNFITW
+501 STGIQNFITSVE
-516 FQDFIASIEQFIA
+516 DFIAN
-529 DLKQGIQ
+529 LKQGIQ
-536 DKLDEIHQAWD
+536 DKLDEIHQGWD
-547 DAWNTIQTTVEGI
+547 DAWNAIQTTAQTVFDGI
-560 FSAISET
+560 SQT
-567 VSNFVDGVQ
+567 VSNFVAGVQ
-576 AFFQGLYEGV
+576 GFFQSLYEGA

-614 LMIPWNFIWENFG
+614 LMIPWNFIWTNFG
-627 EALTSA
+627 EAITSA

-638 QGISDALDAIS
+638 QIISNALDTIS
-649 STIQDVWNAIVEFLT
+649 STIQNIWNAIV
-664 PLLEAIADVFTRTW
+664 A
-678 ENIREM
+678 
-684 VTTVVNTV
+684 
-692 SDVIQT
+692 
-698 VWNAIVEFL
+698 FL

-714 YDTFVTTWNAV
+714 ADTFTSIWNSILTAVQTATNTISNVLQTVWNAIV
-725 QNTVQTVVTAIQT
+725 GFLTPILQGIRDTFTNSWNAIQNTVKTVVTAIQT
-738 FLQTAWN
+738 FLQTTWN
-745 TITSLIQ
+745 TITSLIR

-765 WNTIKTVIQTVMT
+765 WNTIKSV
-778 AIQNVLTSIW
+778 
-788 NTIKS
+788 
-793 IVQSVLNTIQSI
+793 VQSVLNTIQSI

-825 STISS
+825 SAVSNA
-830 VINTVKNVISSGLNA
+830 INTVKNVISGGLNA
-845 AHSTVSNV
+845 AHNTVSNI

-869 NVVSGAINKIKGFF
+869 NVVSGAINRIKEFF

-889 PHLKMPHPYISGS
+889 PHLAMPHPYISGS

-909 VPSFGIDWYAKGG
+909 VPSFGINWYAKGG

-944 AGDEAVAPIE
+944 AGDEAVAPID

-967 NGDLAARIDRLI
+967 NGDLAGKLDALI

-984 YFTAMLENAQRGIV
+984 YFSSMLDNMQRGIV
-998 LDSGTLVGELAPAMD
+998 LDSGVLVGELAPAMD

>member
-8 GTIAINN
+8 GTIAIHN

-21 IDDTVGKAKTS
+21 IDDTVGKAKDSESSLSSTF
-32 GSDLDRILKKVSSA
+32 KKVGTA
-46 VAKAFSIKA
+46 VAAAFSAQKI
-55 ITDFGIQSVNTL
+55 IDFGVQSVNTL
-67 QGFEDSMLKVQAL
+67 KGFEDSMLKVQSL

-217 GVKGSMAGTSLSSVI
+217 GIKGSMAGTSLSSVI

-245 IEELGVQFYNTD
+245 IEALGVQFYNTD

-263 GDVLVD
+263 GDVIVD

-324 EMANTLES
+324 EMAGTLES
-332 GLGGAMRSLS
+332 GLGGAIRSLS

-353 QKFEVPLSDLIHKLA
+353 QKFEVPLSDLIHKFA
-368 DFITGSAIP
+368 NFITDSAIP

-388 VVEALINFGKWMQE
+388 VVTALGNFGKWMRE
-402 GSAGAELLKGVIVAV
+402 GSAGAELLKFAIITV
-417 TAAFTAWQTIA
+417 TTAFTAWQTAA
-428 AAQALWTKLTSG
+428 AAQSVWTKLTKG
-440 IQNAKTAFTAL
+440 ISAAKTAFTAL
-451 NAAMAANPIGVV
+451 TTTLMANPFALIAVAIVGVV
-463 IAVITALV
+463 TAL
-471 AAFVYLWNT
+471 VYLWNT
-480 SEGFRNFWIGA
+480 SDGFRNGVIA
-491 WEAIKSAFNT
+491 IWEAIKTAFTT
-501 AVEAVSTGIQNFITW
+501 AFEVISTGIQNFITSVE
-516 FQDFIASIEQFIA
+516 DFIAN
-529 DLKQGIQ
+529 LKQGIQ
-536 DKLDEIHQAWD
+536 DKLDEIHQGWD
-547 DAWNTIQTTVEGI
+547 DAWNAIQTTAQTVFDGI
-560 FSAISET
+560 SQT
-567 VSNFVDGVQ
+567 VSNFVAGVQ
-576 AFFQGLYEGV
+576 GFFQSLYEGA

-591 TICNVVQVA
+591 TICNVVQVG

-614 LMIPWNFIWENFG
+614 LMIPWNFIWTNFG
-627 EALTSA
+627 EAITSA

-638 QGISDALDAIS
+638 QIISNALDTIS
-649 STIQDVWNAIVEFLT
+649 STIQNIWNAIV
-664 PLLEAIADVFTRTW
+664 A
-678 ENIREM
+678 
-684 VTTVVNTV
+684 
-692 SDVIQT
+692 
-698 VWNAIVEFL
+698 FL

-714 YDTFVTTWNAV
+714 ADTFTSIWNSILTAVQTATNTISNVLQTVWNAIV
-725 QNTVQTVVTAIQT
+725 GFLTPILQGIRDTFTNSWNAIQNTVKTIVTAIQT
-738 FLQTAWN
+738 FLQTTWN
-745 TITSLIQ
+745 TITSLIR
-752 TAMNTIHNVIQTV
+752 TAMNAIHNVIQTV
-765 WNTIKTVIQTVMT
+765 WNTIRSV
-778 AIQNVLTSIW
+778 
-788 NTIKS
+788 
-793 IVQSVLNTIQSI
+793 VQSVLNTIQSI

-811 TVKSVTTSVWNGIS
+811 TVKGVTTSVWNGIS
-825 STISS
+825 SAVSNA
-830 VINTVKNVISSGLNA
+830 INTVKNVISSGLNA
-845 AHSTVSNV
+845 AHSTVSNI

-861 SNIMNGAA
+861 SNIMDGAA
-869 NVVSGAINKIKGFF
+869 NVVSGAISRIKGFF

-889 PHLKMPHPYISGS
+889 PHLAMPHPYISGS

-909 VPSFGIDWYAKGG
+909 VPSFGINWYAKGG

-944 AGDEAVAPIE
+944 AGDEAVAPID

-967 NGDLAARIDRLI
+967 NSDLAGKLDALI

-984 YFTAMLENAQRGIV
+984 YFSSMLDNMQRSIV
-998 LDSGTLVGELAPAMD
+998 LDSGVLVGELAPAMD

>member
-8 GTIAINN
+8 GTIAIHN

-21 IDDTVGKAKTS
+21 IDDTVGKAKDSESSLSSTF
-32 GSDLDRILKKVSSA
+32 KKVGTA
-46 VAKAFSIKA
+46 VAAAFSAQKI
-55 ITDFGIQSVNTL
+55 IDFGVQSVNTL
-67 QGFEDSMLKVQAL
+67 QGFEDSMLKVQSL

-245 IEELGVQFYNTD
+245 IEALGVQFYNTD

-263 GDVLVD
+263 GDVIVD

-324 EMANTLES
+324 EMAGTLES
-332 GLGGAMRSLS
+332 GLGGAIRSLS

-353 QKFEVPLSDLIHKLA
+353 QKFEVPLSDLIHKFA
-368 DFITGSAIP
+368 NFITDSAIP

-388 VVEALINFGKWMQE
+388 VVTALGNFGKWMRE

-417 TAAFTAWQTIA
+417 TAAFTAWHTVA
-428 AAQALWTKLTSG
+428 AAQSIWTKLVNG
-440 IQNAKTAFTAL
+440 LKGAKAAFTAL
-451 NAAMAANPIGVV
+451 NAAMAANHIGVV

-480 SEGFRNFWIGA
+480 SEGFRNFWIGL
-491 WEAIKSAFNT
+491 WETIKTFASN
-501 AVEAVSTGIQNFITW
+501 AVEAVTTGIQNFIASVEA
-516 FQDFIASIEQFIA
+516 FIGN
-529 DLKQGIQ
+529 LKQGIQ
-536 DKLDEIHQAWD
+536 DKLDEIHQGWD
-547 DAWNTIQTTVEGI
+547 DAWNAIQTTAQTVFDGI
-560 FSAISET
+560 SQT
-567 VSNFVDGVQ
+567 VSNFVAGVQ
-576 AFFQGLYEGV
+576 GFFQSLYEGA

-614 LMIPWNFIWENFG
+614 LMIPWNFIWTNFG
-627 EALTSA
+627 DAITSA

-638 QGISDALDAIS
+638 QIISNALDTIS
-649 STIQDVWNAIVEFLT
+649 STIQNIWNTIV
-664 PLLEAIADVFTRTW
+664 A
-678 ENIREM
+678 
-684 VTTVVNTV
+684 
-692 SDVIQT
+692 
-698 VWNAIVEFL
+698 FL

-714 YDTFVTTWNAV
+714 ADTFTSIWNSILTAIQTATNTISNVLQTVWNAIV
-725 QNTVQTVVTAIQT
+725 GFLTPILQGIRDTFTNSWNAIQNTVKTVVTAIQT
-738 FLQTAWN
+738 FLQTTWN
-745 TITSLIQ
+745 TITSLIR

-765 WNTIKTVIQTVMT
+765 WNTIKSV
-778 AIQNVLTSIW
+778 
-788 NTIKS
+788 
-793 IVQSVLNTIQSI
+793 VQSVLNTIQSI

-811 TVKSVTTSVWNGIS
+811 TVKGVTTSVWNGIS
-825 STISS
+825 SAVSNA
-830 VINTVKNVISSGLNA
+830 INTVKNVISSGLNA
-845 AHSTVSNV
+845 AHSTVSSI

-869 NVVSGAINKIKGFF
+869 NVVSGAINRIKGFF

-889 PHLKMPHPYISGS
+889 PHLAMPHPYISGS

-909 VPSFGIDWYAKGG
+909 VPSFGINWYAKGG

-944 AGDEAVAPIE
+944 AGDEAVAPID
-954 TLLTYIRTAVGEQ
+954 TLLAYIRTAVGEQ
-967 NGDLAARIDRLI
+967 NGDLAGKLDALI

-984 YFTAMLENAQRGIV
+984 YFSAMLDNMQRGIV
-998 LDSGTLVGELAPAMD
+998 LDSGVLVGELAPAMD

>member
-8 GTIAINN
+8 GTIAIHN

-32 GSDLDRILKKVSSA
+32 ESSLSSTFKKVGTA
-46 VAKAFSIKA
+46 VAAAFSAQKI
-55 ITDFGIQSVNTL
+55 IDFGVQSVNTL
-67 QGFEDSMLKVQAL
+67 QGFEDSMLKVQSL

-245 IEELGVQFYNTD
+245 IEALGVQFYNTD

-263 GDVLVD
+263 GDVIVD

-324 EMANTLES
+324 EMAGTLES
-332 GLGGAMRSLS
+332 GLGGAIRSLS

-353 QKFEVPLSDLIHKLA
+353 QKFEVPLSDLIHKFA
-368 DFITGSAIP
+368 NFITDSAIP

-388 VVEALINFGKWMQE
+388 VV
-402 GSAGAELLKGVIVAV
+402 
-417 TAAFTAWQTIA
+417 
-428 AAQALWTKLTSG
+428 
-440 IQNAKTAFTAL
+440 TAL
-451 NAAMAANPIGVV
+451 G
-463 IAVITALV
+463 
-471 AAFVYLWNT
+471 
-480 SEGFRNFWIGA
+480 
-491 WEAIKSAFNT
+491 
-501 AVEAVSTGIQNFITW
+501 
-516 FQDFIASIEQFIA
+516 
-529 DLKQGIQ
+529 
-536 DKLDEIHQAWD
+536 
-547 DAWNTIQTTVEGI
+547 
-560 FSAISET
+560 
-567 VSNFVDGVQ
+567 
-576 AFFQGLYEGV
+576 
-586 QAAWD
+586 
-591 TICNVVQVA
+591 
-600 ILFVQELLNAAVEI
+600 
-614 LMIPWNFIWENFG
+614 NFG
-627 EALTSA
+627 EAITSA
-633 WEGFK
+633 WEDFK
-638 QGISDALDAIS
+638 QIISNALDTIS
-649 STIQDVWNAIVEFLT
+649 STIQNIWNAIV
-664 PLLEAIADVFTRTW
+664 A
-678 ENIREM
+678 
-684 VTTVVNTV
+684 
-692 SDVIQT
+692 
-698 VWNAIVEFL
+698 FL

-714 YDTFVTTWNAV
+714 ADTFTSIWNNILTAVQTATNTISNVLQTVWNAIV
-725 QNTVQTVVTAIQT
+725 GFLTPILQGIRDTFTNSWNAIQNTVKTVVTAIQT
-738 FLQTAWN
+738 FLQTTWN
-745 TITSLIQ
+745 TITSLIR

-765 WNTIKTVIQTVMT
+765 WNTIKSV
-778 AIQNVLTSIW
+778 
-788 NTIKS
+788 
-793 IVQSVLNTIQSI
+793 VQSVLNTIQSI

-811 TVKSVTTSVWNGIS
+811 TVKGVTTSVWNGIS
-825 STISS
+825 SAVSNA
-830 VINTVKNVISSGLNA
+830 INTVKNVISGGLNA
-845 AHSTVSNV
+845 AHNTVSNI

-869 NVVSGAINKIKGFF
+869 NVVSGAINRIKGFF

-889 PHLKMPHPYISGS
+889 PHLAMPHPYISGS

-909 VPSFGIDWYAKGG
+909 VPSFGINWYAKGG

-944 AGDEAVAPIE
+944 AGDEAVAPID

-967 NGDLAARIDRLI
+967 NGDLAGKLDALI

-984 YFTAMLENAQRGIV
+984 YFSTMLDNMQRGIV
-998 LDSGTLVGELAPAMD
+998 LDSGVLVGELAPAMD

>member
-8 GTIAINN
+8 GTIAIHN

-32 GSDLDRILKKVSSA
+32 ESSLSSTFKKVGTA
-46 VAKAFSIKA
+46 VAAAFSAQKI
-55 ITDFGIQSVNTL
+55 IDFGVQSVNTL
-67 QGFEDSMLKVQAL
+67 QGFEDSMLKVQSL

-245 IEELGVQFYNTD
+245 IEALGVQFYNTD

-263 GDVLVD
+263 GDVIVD

-324 EMANTLES
+324 EMAGTLES
-332 GLGGAMRSLS
+332 GLGGAIRSLS

-353 QKFEVPLSDLIHKLA
+353 QKFEVPLSDLIHKFA
-368 DFITGSAIP
+368 NFITDSAIP

-388 VVEALINFGKWMQE
+388 VVTALGNFGKWMRE
-402 GSAGAELLKGVIVAV
+402 GSAGAELLKAVIIAV
-417 TAAFTAWQTIA
+417 TTAFVAWQTVAAAQSMWSKLKKGIEGARIAFTALGKAMSANWMGLVAVAIIGIVTAIIY
-428 AAQALWTKLTSG
+428 LWNNCEWFRDGVTA
-440 IQNAKTAFTAL
+440 IWEAIKTAFTTAFE
-451 NAAMAANPIGVV
+451 V
-463 IAVITALV
+463 I
-471 AAFVYLWNT
+471 
-480 SEGFRNFWIGA
+480 
-491 WEAIKSAFNT
+491 
-501 AVEAVSTGIQNFITW
+501 STGIQNFIASVEE
-516 FQDFIASIEQFIA
+516 FIGN
-529 DLKQGIQ
+529 LKQGIQ
-536 DKLDEIHQAWD
+536 DKLDEIHQGWD
-547 DAWNTIQTTVEGI
+547 DAWNAIQTTAQTVFDGI
-560 FSAISET
+560 SQT
-567 VSNFVDGVQ
+567 VNNFVAGVQ
-576 AFFQGLYEGV
+576 GFFQSLYEGA

-591 TICNVVQVA
+591 TICNVVQVG

-614 LMIPWNFIWENFG
+614 LMIPWNFIWTNFG
-627 EALTSA
+627 EAITSA

-638 QGISDALDAIS
+638 QIISNALDTIS
-649 STIQDVWNAIVEFLT
+649 STIQNIWNAIV
-664 PLLEAIADVFTRTW
+664 A
-678 ENIREM
+678 
-684 VTTVVNTV
+684 
-692 SDVIQT
+692 
-698 VWNAIVEFL
+698 FL

-714 YDTFVTTWNAV
+714 ADTFTSIWNSILTAVQTATNTISNVLQTVWNAIV
-725 QNTVQTVVTAIQT
+725 GFLTPILQGIRDTFTNSWNAIQNTVKTIVTAIQT
-738 FLQTAWN
+738 FLQTTWN
-745 TITSLIQ
+745 TITSLIR

-765 WNTIKTVIQTVMT
+765 WNTIKSV
-778 AIQNVLTSIW
+778 
-788 NTIKS
+788 
-793 IVQSVLNTIQSI
+793 VQSVLNTIQSI

-825 STISS
+825 SAVSNA
-830 VINTVKNVISSGLNA
+830 INTVKNVISGGLNA
-845 AHSTVSNV
+845 AHNTVSNI

-869 NVVSGAINKIKGFF
+869 NVVSGAISRIKGFF

-889 PHLKMPHPYISGS
+889 PHLAMPHPYISGS

-909 VPSFGIDWYAKGG
+909 VPSFGINWYAKGG

-967 NGDLAARIDRLI
+967 NGDLAEKIDRLI

-984 YFTAMLENAQRGIV
+984 YFSAMLDNMQRGIV
-998 LDSGTLVGELAPAMD
+998 LDSGALVGELAPAMD